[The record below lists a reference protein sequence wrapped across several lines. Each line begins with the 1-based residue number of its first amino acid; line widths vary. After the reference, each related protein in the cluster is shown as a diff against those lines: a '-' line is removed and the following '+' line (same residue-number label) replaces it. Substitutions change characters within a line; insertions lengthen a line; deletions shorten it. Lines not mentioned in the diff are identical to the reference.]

1 MGRQVSPR
9 TRLSRLLRR
18 DAVNHTILPTLPTPP
33 STPQL
38 MPRTRGRAN
47 AAQKKVAAESVSEEP
62 IAQQEEQQ
70 EEAATP
76 VEEEDENELDN
87 QSIEGEVRPLR
98 FNESLTWRAG
108 KPIVVTELLRRLK
121 TLHAELSQLDQED
134 AHRDSLVPVAQEL
147 AHRNLLEHRDR
158 GVKAW
163 SALCIVEMF
172 KLLAPDAPFKATQLS
187 YIFSFIIEQVLPALA
202 NPQDP
207 YNEQHLAIIR
217 SLDEVK
223 SIVLLTDIPNAE
235 ALLYKL
241 FTGAFDIFADTS
253 KKDQAEE
260 LGKNVEHHVTSL
272 LVTVVD
278 ESPSLPND
286 VVDII
291 LAQFLRLD
299 PSTFPLQLNKPA
311 SDSSRPFHLQLPPP
325 AYNMAKNICTL
336 CPDKMSRMVA
346 HYFNSII
353 ADISGEADGP
363 SSRKSTARR
372 RSADDDDEDD
382 DDEDGDA
389 LPTGPTAEE
398 LKSLEK
404 AHRLLRELWRSAAL
418 VIQNIV
424 PQIESEL
431 GAENVDVRL
440 LATETVGDLISG
452 IGAAGLSSAVPL
464 DPAAYPSQSID
475 PPAAYTKAY
484 NFLTTPAAP
493 HAFSSVHAS
502 TYQAF
507 LNRRNDK
514 APQVR
519 SIWVTCAGRILVT
532 SAGGV
537 GLDPHE
543 ESVLLRYVS
552 DMLVDTDERV
562 RLSAVQAIACC
573 DFETI
578 VQRIGSSGS
587 VNTPGSV
594 LSNLADRIKD
604 RKHSVRA
611 EAMSLLGRIW
621 GVAAGAIT
629 EGNERVR
636 TLLGA
641 IPSRIFD
648 AIYINDREITA
659 LVQQVLYDSLLPLNF
674 PPIKDSKSSSNGD
687 SQRVKDSQ
695 VPASQVDKGPNHDA
709 IRAERILV
717 LVRDLEQK
725 AKTVFFTFQSR
736 QTKMAQYLEA
746 FLKRCEDYNGG
757 VNTRNG
763 KEGSGSLSKLIE
775 FFAQERPEPLVSNEH
790 LWKFAKKNE
799 RRWYHLIR
807 FAISPDSDYTKV
819 FKAIKELKRR
829 VGEHP
834 GHSPILT
841 TILPIVYQASVLV
854 YNKSHVPTIVDISRT
869 ESRGLGSPAHEVLK
883 EISTQNPEVFKAHV
897 RSLCATLQEQVPSG
911 DRPTDSGV
919 VETLK
924 ACAGFAQRF
933 PAEIPRDR
941 DFLQAMV
948 QFALHG
954 NPPIAAK
961 HAVSVVVAAD
971 EKKDMYVK
979 DIVTKC
985 VQGFKYGEDGY
996 LSKLAALSQLM
1007 LLSAK
1012 DTEDE
1017 HDDILEIAIEKVLLQ
1032 VRTKASEDDV
1042 AWQEQPDDECEAK
1055 IWALKILAN
1064 RLRSYAMSVPDS
1076 EMEIVVTELALP
1088 VFKLLHRIV
1097 EKNGELSKSQ
1107 EVQTPKP
1114 HRARLRLNA
1123 ALLLLKLC
1131 SAHKRFDALMEP
1143 KNFNRLALI
1152 AQDTLVEVRSAFV
1165 DAVKKYLGQ
1174 GRLPHRFYTL
1184 VFVYAFEPSAVIKT
1198 ATSTWLK
1205 GRAAA
1210 FAKSNETVME
1220 ATFARFLSLLAH
1232 HPDFSLNAEHMQDFV
1247 AYIMFYLKAVA
1258 TPANINLI
1266 YHVAQRMKSIRDG
1279 IDGEKSENLYCLSD
1293 IAQAVIRRYQELQG
1307 WSLSTWTGKLRL
1319 PVGLFASLPNH
1330 AVAQEI
1336 SEKQYAPESLM
1347 ENIEDLVKDSLRTK
1361 KRKSEN
1367 TTNPAKKRARASE
1380 GKSSKATSNKK
1391 VKSVKTPKKRRAS
1404 NATAPASEIRRSSR
1418 KSGAKSYMEE
1428 SDDEEEEE
1436 EEAGDVDE
1444 DDSSEEGSGAED
1456 EEMKDVEERG
1466 KAGAESEEEQHES
1479 VEPEESSPPPPPPP
1493 PAKSRRSARA
1503 GTTSKKATKPAAT
1516 KPAATKPAATKRSA
1530 RKKKRSSG
1538 PASDSE
1544 LSEAPSDMNEE

>member
-1 MGRQVSPR
+1 
-9 TRLSRLLRR
+9 
-18 DAVNHTILPTLPTPP
+18 
-33 STPQL
+33 
-38 MPRTRGRAN
+38 MPRTRNRAS
-47 AAQKKVAAESVSEEP
+47 AAQEKLVVEEP
-62 IAQQEEQQ
+62 VV
-70 EEAATP
+70 EEAPAE
-76 VEEEDENELDN
+76 EEEDEH
-87 QSIEGEVRPLR
+87 QSIEGAPRPLD

-108 KPIVVTELLRRLK
+108 KPIVVAELLRRLR
-121 TLHAELSQLDQED
+121 TLHGELAELDQED

-163 SALCIVEMF
+163 TALCIVEMF
-172 KLLAPDAPFKATQLS
+172 KLLAPDAPFKAAQLNQ
-187 YIFSFIIEQVLPALA
+187 IFSLIITQVLPSLG

-207 YNEQHLAIIR
+207 YNEQHLSIIR

-223 SIVLLTDIPNAE
+223 SIVLLTDIPGADS
-235 ALLYKL
+235 LLYKL

-253 KKDQAEE
+253 KNDKAEE

-299 PSTFPLQLNKPA
+299 PTTFPLQLNK
-311 SDSSRPFHLQLPPP
+311 STRESSRPFHLQLPPP
-325 AYNMAKNICTL
+325 AYNMAKNICSS

-353 ADISGEADGP
+353 ADLSDGLDGS
-363 SSRKSTARR
+363 SSRKSTSRR
-372 RSADDDDEDD
+372 RSGADDEDD
-382 DDEDGDA
+382 EEEDNDRDA
-389 LPTGPTAEE
+389 PPAGPSAEE

-431 GAENVDVRL
+431 GAENTDIRF

-452 IGAAGLSSAVPL
+452 IGAAGPPAPVAL

-475 PPAAYTKAY
+475 PPSAYSKTY

-493 HAFSSVHAS
+493 HAFSFVHSS

-514 APQVR
+514 SPKVR
-519 SIWVTCAGRILVT
+519 SIWVTCVGRILAT

-537 GLDPHE
+537 GLDPKE
-543 ESVLLRYVS
+543 ESAILRYIS
-552 DMLVDTDERV
+552 DMLVDNDEHV
-562 RLSAVQAIACC
+562 RLAAVQAIGRC

-578 VQRIGSSGS
+578 VQRIGASGS
-587 VNTPGSV
+587 VNTPDSV

-636 TLLGA
+636 MLLGA

-659 LVQQVLYDSLLPLNF
+659 LVQQVLYDSLLPLSY
-674 PPIKDSKSSSNGD
+674 PPIKAKSTTNGD

-695 VPASQVDKGPNHDA
+695 VPASQAEKAPSPDA

-757 VNTRNG
+757 VNAKNG
-763 KEGSGSLSKLIE
+763 KEGSGSLAKLIE
-775 FFAQERPEPLVSNEH
+775 FFARERPEPLVANEH
-790 LWKFAKKNE
+790 LWKFAKKHN
-799 RRWYHLIR
+799 RRCYQLIR
-807 FAISPDSDYTKV
+807 FATNPDSEYKKV
-819 FKAIKELKRR
+819 NNAIKELTK
-829 VGEHP
+829 GIE
-834 GHSPILT
+834 SPAILT
-841 TILPIVYQASVLV
+841 TILPIIYQASVLV
-854 YNKSHVPTIVDISRT
+854 YSKSHVPTIVDISRT
-869 ESRGLGSPAHEVLK
+869 EVRGLGSPAHEVLR
-883 EISTQNPEVFKAHV
+883 EISTHNPEVFKAHV
-897 RSLCATLQEQVPSG
+897 RSLCATLQEQVPSK

-933 PAEIPRDR
+933 PAEIPHDR
-941 DFLQAMV
+941 AFLQAMV

-985 VQGFKYGEDGY
+985 VQGFEYGEDGY

-1017 HDDILEIAIEKVLLQ
+1017 HDNIMEIAIQKVLLQ
-1032 VRTKASEDDV
+1032 VRTKAKPDDV
-1042 AWQEQPDDECEAK
+1042 EWQEEPDDECEAK

-1076 EMEIVVTELALP
+1076 EMETVVKEQAVP
-1088 VFKLLHRIV
+1088 VFKLLQRIV
-1097 EKNGELSKSQ
+1097 DKDGELSKTQ
-1107 EVQTPKP
+1107 NETPKP

-1123 ALLLLKLC
+1123 AILLLKLC

-1143 KNFNRLALI
+1143 KQFNRLIVI
-1152 AQDTLVEVRSAFV
+1152 AQDALPEVREAFV
-1165 DAVKKYLGQ
+1165 DAIKKYLGQ

-1184 VFVYAFEPSAVIKT
+1184 VFVYAFEPNGVIKN

-1205 GRAAA
+1205 GRAAT
-1210 FAKSNETVME
+1210 FAKANETVME
-1220 ATFARFLSLLAH
+1220 ATFARFISLLAH
-1232 HPDFSLNAEHMQDFV
+1232 HPDFSTELKDLKDSVDYM
-1247 AYIMFYLKAVA
+1247 MFYLKAVA
-1258 TPANINLI
+1258 TPTNITLI
-1266 YHVAQRMKSIRDG
+1266 YHIAQRMKSVKDG
-1279 IDGEKSENLYCLSD
+1279 IDETKSENLYCLSD

-1307 WSLSTWTGKLRL
+1307 WSLSVWSGKLRL
-1319 PVGLFASLPNH
+1319 PVGLFAALPSH
-1330 AVAQEI
+1330 AIAQQI
-1336 SEKQYAPESLM
+1336 AEKQYAPEELM
-1347 ENIEDLVKDSLRTK
+1347 EQIEDLVRDRLRTK
-1361 KRKSEN
+1361 KRKSEGTN
-1367 TTNPAKKRARASE
+1367 TQAKKRARASE
-1380 GKSSKATSNKK
+1380 GKAAKSTSSKKI
-1391 VKSVKTPKKRRAS
+1391 KSVKTPKKKSS
-1404 NATAPASEIRRSSR
+1404 NAASVPASEIRRSSR
-1418 KSGAKSYMEE
+1418 KSGAKSYLENSDSDEADGPDDAEEDDSDDDE
-1428 SDDEEEEE
+1428 SDAEDQEQDEEMEDAEKQEPEAVVGSEEPEQEAAEPEE
-1436 EEAGDVDE
+1436 EEA
-1444 DDSSEEGSGAED
+1444 
-1456 EEMKDVEERG
+1456 
-1466 KAGAESEEEQHES
+1466 
-1479 VEPEESSPPPPPPP
+1479 VEPEEEPSPVP
-1493 PAKSRRSARA
+1493 
-1503 GTTSKKATKPAAT
+1503 TKKRGGRTAAAT
-1516 KPAATKPAATKRSA
+1516 KAKKAAKPATAPT
-1530 RKKKRSSG
+1530 RSSRRKRNG
-1538 PASDSE
+1538 AAKGSDSE
-1544 LSEAPSDMNEE
+1544 LSDAPSDME

>member
-1 MGRQVSPR
+1 
-9 TRLSRLLRR
+9 
-18 DAVNHTILPTLPTPP
+18 
-33 STPQL
+33 
-38 MPRTRGRAN
+38 MPRTRNRAS
-47 AAQKKVAAESVSEEP
+47 AAQEKLVVEEP
-62 IAQQEEQQ
+62 VV
-70 EEAATP
+70 EEAPAE
-76 VEEEDENELDN
+76 EEEDEH
-87 QSIEGEVRPLR
+87 QSIEGAPRPLD

-108 KPIVVTELLRRLK
+108 KPIVVAELLRRLR
-121 TLHAELSQLDQED
+121 TLHGELAELDQED

-163 SALCIVEMF
+163 TALCIVEMF
-172 KLLAPDAPFKATQLS
+172 KLLAPDAPFKAAQLNQ
-187 YIFSFIIEQVLPALA
+187 IFSLIITQVLPSLG

-207 YNEQHLAIIR
+207 YNEQHLSIIR

-223 SIVLLTDIPNAE
+223 SIVLLTDIPGADS
-235 ALLYKL
+235 LLYKL

-253 KKDQAEE
+253 KNDKAEE

-299 PSTFPLQLNKPA
+299 PTTFPLQLNK
-311 SDSSRPFHLQLPPP
+311 STLESSRPFHLQLPPP
-325 AYNMAKNICTL
+325 AYNMAKNICSS

-353 ADISGEADGP
+353 ADLSDGLDGS
-363 SSRKSTARR
+363 SSRKSTSRR
-372 RSADDDDEDD
+372 RSGADDEDD
-382 DDEDGDA
+382 EEEDNDRDA
-389 LPTGPTAEE
+389 PPAGPSAEE

-431 GAENVDVRL
+431 GAENIDIRF

-452 IGAAGLSSAVPL
+452 IGAAGPPAPVAL

-475 PPAAYTKAY
+475 PPSAYSKTY

-493 HAFSSVHAS
+493 HAFSSVHSS

-514 APQVR
+514 SPKVR
-519 SIWVTCAGRILVT
+519 SIWVTCVGRILAT

-537 GLDPHE
+537 GLDPEE
-543 ESVLLRYVS
+543 ESAILRYIS
-552 DMLVDTDERV
+552 DMLVDNDEHV
-562 RLSAVQAIACC
+562 RLAAVQAIGRC

-578 VQRIGSSGS
+578 VQRIGASGS
-587 VNTPGSV
+587 VNTPDSV

-636 TLLGA
+636 MLLGA

-659 LVQQVLYDSLLPLNF
+659 LVQQVLYDSLLPLSY
-674 PPIKDSKSSSNGD
+674 PPIKAKSTTNGD

-695 VPASQVDKGPNHDA
+695 VPASQAEKAPSPDA
-709 IRAERILV
+709 IRAERVLV

-757 VNTRNG
+757 VNAKNG
-763 KEGSGSLSKLIE
+763 KEGSGSLAKLIE
-775 FFAQERPEPLVSNEH
+775 FFARERPEPLVANEH
-790 LWKFAKKNE
+790 LWKFAKKHD
-799 RRWYHLIR
+799 RRCYQLIR
-807 FAISPDSDYTKV
+807 FATNPDSEYKKV
-819 FKAIKELKRR
+819 NNAIKELTKRI
-829 VGEHP
+829 EDQP
-834 GHSPILT
+834 GHNSVILT
-841 TILPIVYQASVLV
+841 TILPIIYQASVLV
-854 YNKSHVPTIVDISRT
+854 YSKSHVPTIVDISRT
-869 ESRGLGSPAHEVLK
+869 EVRGLGSPAHEVLR
-883 EISTQNPEVFKAHV
+883 EISTHNPEVFKAHV
-897 RSLCATLQEQVPSG
+897 RSLCATLQEQVPSK

-941 DFLQAMV
+941 AFLQAMV

-954 NPPIAAK
+954 NPSIAAK

-985 VQGFKYGEDGY
+985 VQGFEYGKDGY

-1017 HDDILEIAIEKVLLQ
+1017 HDNIMEIAIQKVLLQ
-1032 VRTKASEDDV
+1032 VRTKAKPDDV
-1042 AWQEQPDDECEAK
+1042 EWQEEPDDECEAK

-1076 EMEIVVTELALP
+1076 EMETVVKEQAVP

-1097 EKNGELSKSQ
+1097 DKDGELSKTQ
-1107 EVQTPKP
+1107 NETPKP

-1123 ALLLLKLC
+1123 AILLLKLC

-1143 KNFNRLALI
+1143 KQFNRLIVI
-1152 AQDTLVEVRSAFV
+1152 AQDALPEVREAFV
-1165 DAVKKYLGQ
+1165 DAIKKYLGQ

-1184 VFVYAFEPSAVIKT
+1184 VFVYAFEPNGVIKN

-1205 GRAAA
+1205 GRAAT
-1210 FAKSNETVME
+1210 FAKANETVME
-1220 ATFARFLSLLAH
+1220 ATFARFISLLAH
-1232 HPDFSLNAEHMQDFV
+1232 HPDFSTELKDLKDSVDYM
-1247 AYIMFYLKAVA
+1247 MFYLKAVA
-1258 TPANINLI
+1258 TPINITLI
-1266 YHVAQRMKSIRDG
+1266 YHIAQRMKSVKDG
-1279 IDGEKSENLYCLSD
+1279 IDETKSENLYCLSD

-1307 WSLSTWTGKLRL
+1307 WSLSVWSGKLRL
-1319 PVGLFASLPNH
+1319 PVGLFAALPNH
-1330 AVAQEI
+1330 AIAQQI
-1336 SEKQYAPESLM
+1336 AEKQYAPEELM
-1347 ENIEDLVKDSLRTK
+1347 EQTEDLVRDRLRTK
-1361 KRKSEN
+1361 KRKSESTN
-1367 TTNPAKKRARASE
+1367 TQTKKRARASE
-1380 GKSSKATSNKK
+1380 GKVVKSTSSKKI
-1391 VKSVKTPKKRRAS
+1391 KSVKTPKKKSS
-1404 NATAPASEIRRSSR
+1404 NAASVPASEIRRSSR
-1418 KSGAKSYMEE
+1418 KSGAKSYLENSDSDEADGPDDSDDDE
-1428 SDDEEEEE
+1428 SDAEDQEQDEGMEDAEEQEPEAVAGSEEPEQEAAELEE
-1436 EEAGDVDE
+1436 EEA
-1444 DDSSEEGSGAED
+1444 
-1456 EEMKDVEERG
+1456 
-1466 KAGAESEEEQHES
+1466 
-1479 VEPEESSPPPPPPP
+1479 VEPEEVAEPEEEPSPVP
-1493 PAKSRRSARA
+1493 
-1503 GTTSKKATKPAAT
+1503 TKKRGGRTAAAT
-1516 KPAATKPAATKRSA
+1516 KGKKAAKPATAPT
-1530 RKKKRSSG
+1530 RSSRRKRNG
-1538 PASDSE
+1538 AAKGSDSE
-1544 LSEAPSDMNEE
+1544 LSDAPSDME

>member
-1 MGRQVSPR
+1 
-9 TRLSRLLRR
+9 
-18 DAVNHTILPTLPTPP
+18 
-33 STPQL
+33 
-38 MPRTRGRAN
+38 MPRTRNRAS
-47 AAQKKVAAESVSEEP
+47 AAQEKLVVEEP
-62 IAQQEEQQ
+62 VV
-70 EEAATP
+70 EEAPAE
-76 VEEEDENELDN
+76 EEEDEH
-87 QSIEGEVRPLR
+87 QSIEGAPRPLD

-108 KPIVVTELLRRLK
+108 KPIVVAELLRRLR
-121 TLHAELSQLDQED
+121 TLHGELAELDQED

-163 SALCIVEMF
+163 TALCIVEMF
-172 KLLAPDAPFKATQLS
+172 KLLAPDAPFKAAQLNQ
-187 YIFSFIIEQVLPALA
+187 IFSLIITQVLPSLG

-207 YNEQHLAIIR
+207 YNEQHLSIIR

-223 SIVLLTDIPNAE
+223 SIVLLTDIPGADS
-235 ALLYKL
+235 LLYKL

-253 KKDQAEE
+253 KNDKAEE

-299 PSTFPLQLNKPA
+299 PTTFPLQLNK
-311 SDSSRPFHLQLPPP
+311 STLESSRPFHLQLPPP
-325 AYNMAKNICTL
+325 AYNMAKNICSS

-353 ADISGEADGP
+353 ADLSDGLDG
-363 SSRKSTARR
+363 SISRKSTSRR
-372 RSADDDDEDD
+372 RSGADDEDD
-382 DDEDGDA
+382 EEEDNDRDA
-389 LPTGPTAEE
+389 PPAGPSAEE

-431 GAENVDVRL
+431 GAENIDIRF

-452 IGAAGLSSAVPL
+452 IGAAGPPAPVAL

-475 PPAAYTKAY
+475 PPSAYSKTY

-493 HAFSSVHAS
+493 HAFSSVHSS

-514 APQVR
+514 SPKVR
-519 SIWVTCAGRILVT
+519 SIWVTCAGRILAT

-537 GLDPHE
+537 GLDPKE
-543 ESVLLRYVS
+543 ESAILRYIS
-552 DMLVDTDERV
+552 DMLVDNDEHV
-562 RLSAVQAIACC
+562 RLAAVQAIGRC

-578 VQRIGSSGS
+578 VQRIGASGS
-587 VNTPGSV
+587 VNTPDSV

-636 TLLGA
+636 MLLGA

-659 LVQQVLYDSLLPLNF
+659 LVQQVLYDSLLPLSY
-674 PPIKDSKSSSNGD
+674 PPIKAKSTTNGD

-695 VPASQVDKGPNHDA
+695 VPASQAEKAPSPDA
-709 IRAERILV
+709 IRAERVLV

-757 VNTRNG
+757 VNAKNG
-763 KEGSGSLSKLIE
+763 KEGSGSLAKLIE
-775 FFAQERPEPLVSNEH
+775 FFARERPEPLVANEH
-790 LWKFAKKNE
+790 LWKFAKKHD
-799 RRWYHLIR
+799 RRCYQLIR
-807 FAISPDSDYTKV
+807 FATNPDSEYKKV
-819 FKAIKELKRR
+819 NNAIKELTKRI
-829 VGEHP
+829 EDQP
-834 GHSPILT
+834 GHNSVILT
-841 TILPIVYQASVLV
+841 TILPIIYQASVLV
-854 YNKSHVPTIVDISRT
+854 YSKSHVPTIVDISRT
-869 ESRGLGSPAHEVLK
+869 EVRGLGSPAHEVLR
-883 EISTQNPEVFKAHV
+883 EISTHNPEVFKAHV
-897 RSLCATLQEQVPSG
+897 RSLCATLQEQVPSK

-941 DFLQAMV
+941 AFLQAMV

-954 NPPIAAK
+954 NPSIAAK

-985 VQGFKYGEDGY
+985 VQGFEYGEDGY

-1017 HDDILEIAIEKVLLQ
+1017 HDNIMEIAIQKVLLQ
-1032 VRTKASEDDV
+1032 VRTKAKPDDV
-1042 AWQEQPDDECEAK
+1042 EWQEEPDDECEAK

-1076 EMEIVVTELALP
+1076 EMETVVKEQAVP

-1097 EKNGELSKSQ
+1097 DKDGELSKTQ
-1107 EVQTPKP
+1107 NETPKP

-1123 ALLLLKLC
+1123 AILLLKLC

-1143 KNFNRLALI
+1143 KQFNRLIVI
-1152 AQDTLVEVRSAFV
+1152 AQDALPEVREAFV
-1165 DAVKKYLGQ
+1165 DAIKKYLGQ

-1184 VFVYAFEPSAVIKT
+1184 VFVYAFEPNGVIKN

-1205 GRAAA
+1205 GRAAT
-1210 FAKSNETVME
+1210 FAKANETVME
-1220 ATFARFLSLLAH
+1220 ATFARFISLLAH
-1232 HPDFSLNAEHMQDFV
+1232 HPDFSTELKDLKDSVDYM
-1247 AYIMFYLKAVA
+1247 MFYLKAVA
-1258 TPANINLI
+1258 TPINITLI
-1266 YHVAQRMKSIRDG
+1266 YHIAQRMKSVKDG
-1279 IDGEKSENLYCLSD
+1279 IDETKSENLYCLSD

-1307 WSLSTWTGKLRL
+1307 WSLSVWSGKLRL
-1319 PVGLFASLPNH
+1319 PVGLFAALPNH
-1330 AVAQEI
+1330 AIAQQI
-1336 SEKQYAPESLM
+1336 AEKQYAPEELM
-1347 ENIEDLVKDSLRTK
+1347 EQIEDLVRDRLRTK
-1361 KRKSEN
+1361 KRKSESTN
-1367 TTNPAKKRARASE
+1367 TQAKKRARASE
-1380 GKSSKATSNKK
+1380 GKAVKSTSSKKI
-1391 VKSVKTPKKRRAS
+1391 KSVKTPKKKSS
-1404 NATAPASEIRRSSR
+1404 NAASVPASEIRRSSR
-1418 KSGAKSYMEE
+1418 KSGAKSYLENSDSDEADGPDDAEDDDSDDDE
-1428 SDDEEEEE
+1428 SDAEDQEQDEEMEDAEEQEPEAVVGSEEPEQEAAEPEAAEPEE
-1436 EEAGDVDE
+1436 EEA
-1444 DDSSEEGSGAED
+1444 
-1456 EEMKDVEERG
+1456 
-1466 KAGAESEEEQHES
+1466 
-1479 VEPEESSPPPPPPP
+1479 VEPEEVAEPEEEPSPVP
-1493 PAKSRRSARA
+1493 
-1503 GTTSKKATKPAAT
+1503 TKKRGGRTAAAT
-1516 KPAATKPAATKRSA
+1516 KAKKAAKPATAPT
-1530 RKKKRSSG
+1530 RSSRRKRNG
-1538 PASDSE
+1538 A
-1544 LSEAPSDMNEE
+1544 AKGI

>member
-1 MGRQVSPR
+1 
-9 TRLSRLLRR
+9 
-18 DAVNHTILPTLPTPP
+18 
-33 STPQL
+33 
-38 MPRTRGRAN
+38 MPRTRNRAS
-47 AAQKKVAAESVSEEP
+47 AAQEKLAV
-62 IAQQEEQQ
+62 
-70 EEAATP
+70 EEAVIEEAP
-76 VEEEDENELDN
+76 VEVEDEQDEEEEH
-87 QSIEGEVRPLR
+87 QSIEGAPRPLD

-108 KPIVVTELLRRLK
+108 KPIAVAELLRRLR
-121 TLHAELSQLDQED
+121 TLHGELSQLDQED

-163 SALCIVEMF
+163 TALCIVEMF
-172 KLLAPDAPFKATQLS
+172 KLLAPDAPFKAAQLNQ
-187 YIFSFIIEQVLPALA
+187 IFSLIITQVLPALG

-207 YNEQHLAIIR
+207 YNEQHLSIVR

-223 SIVLLTDIPNAE
+223 SIVLLTDIPGADG
-235 ALLYKL
+235 LLYKL

-253 KKDQAEE
+253 KNDKAEE

-299 PSTFPLQLNKPA
+299 PTTFPLQLNKSA
-311 SDSSRPFHLQLPPP
+311 LESSRPFHLQLPPP
-325 AYNMAKNICTL
+325 AYNMAKNICSS

-353 ADISGEADGP
+353 ADLSDGMDG
-363 SSRKSTARR
+363 STSRKATSRR
-372 RSADDDDEDD
+372 RPNADDEEDEEDD
-382 DDEDGDA
+382 NDRDA
-389 LPTGPTAEE
+389 PPAGPTAEE

-431 GAENVDVRL
+431 AAENVDIRL

-452 IGAAGLSSAVPL
+452 IGAAGPPTPTAL
-464 DPAAYPSQSID
+464 DSAAYPSQSID
-475 PPAAYTKAY
+475 PPSAYSRTY

-502 TYQAF
+502 TYQGF

-514 APQVR
+514 SPRVR
-519 SIWVTCAGRILVT
+519 SVWVTCAGRILST

-537 GLDPHE
+537 GLDPKE
-543 ESVLLRYVS
+543 ESALLRHIS
-552 DMLVDTDERV
+552 DMLVDTDEHV
-562 RLSAVQAIACC
+562 RLAAVQAIGRC

-578 VQRIGSSGS
+578 VQRMGSSGS
-587 VNTPGSV
+587 VTTPDSV

-636 TLLGA
+636 MLLGA

-659 LVQQVLYDSLLPLNF
+659 LVQQVLYDSLLPLSY
-674 PPIKDSKSSSNGD
+674 PPIKAKPASNGD

-695 VPASQVDKGPNHDA
+695 VPASQVEKAPSPDA

-757 VNTRNG
+757 VSAKNG

-775 FFAQERPEPLVSNEH
+775 FFARERPEPLVANEH
-790 LWKFAKKNE
+790 LWKFAKKHD
-799 RRWYHLIR
+799 RRCYQLIR
-807 FAISPDSDYTKV
+807 FAVNPDSEYKKV
-819 FKAIKELKRR
+819 HNAIKELSKRI
-829 VGEHP
+829 EDSP
-834 GHSPILT
+834 GHTSAVLT
-841 TILPIVYQASVLV
+841 TLLPIIYQASVLV

-869 ESRGLGSPAHEVLK
+869 EIRGLGTPAHEVLR
-883 EISTQNPEVFKAHV
+883 EISAHNPEVFKAHV
-897 RSLCATLQEQVPSG
+897 RSLCATLQEQVPSK

-941 DFLQAMV
+941 AFLQAMV

-985 VQGFKYGEDGY
+985 VQGFEYGEDGY

-1017 HDDILEIAIEKVLLQ
+1017 HDNILEIAIQKVLLQ
-1032 VRTKASEDDV
+1032 VRTQAKSDDV
-1042 AWQEQPDDECEAK
+1042 EWQEEPDDECEAK

-1064 RLRSYAMSVPDS
+1064 RLRSYAMSVPDT
-1076 EMEIVVTELALP
+1076 EMESVVTELALP

-1097 EKNGELSKSQ
+1097 DKDGELSKTQ
-1107 EVQTPKP
+1107 GETPKP

-1123 ALLLLKLC
+1123 AVLLLKLC
-1131 SAHKRFDALMEP
+1131 SAHKRFDTLMEP
-1143 KNFNRLALI
+1143 KNFNRLIVI
-1152 AQDTLVEVRSAFV
+1152 AQDPLPEVRSAFV
-1165 DAVKKYLGQ
+1165 DAMKKYLGQ

-1184 VFVYAFEPSAVIKT
+1184 VFVYAFEPNGVIKNP
-1198 ATSTWLK
+1198 ASTWLK

-1220 ATFARFLSLLAH
+1220 ATFARFISLLAH
-1232 HPDFSLNAEHMQDFV
+1232 HPDFSTDAEGLRDFV
-1247 AYIMFYLKAVA
+1247 DYMMFYLKAVA
-1258 TPANINLI
+1258 TPANITLI
-1266 YHVAQRMKSIRDG
+1266 YHVAQRMKSVRDG
-1279 IDGEKSENLYCLSD
+1279 IDESKSENLYCLSD
-1293 IAQAVIRRYQELQG
+1293 IAQAVIHRYQELQG
-1307 WSLSTWTGKLRL
+1307 WSLSVWSGKLRL
-1319 PVGLFASLPNH
+1319 PIGLFASLPNH
-1330 AVAQEI
+1330 TVAQEI
-1336 SEKQYAPESLM
+1336 SEKQYAPEALM
-1347 ENIEDLVKDSLRTK
+1347 EQIEDLVRDRLRTK

-1367 TTNPAKKRARASE
+1367 TSTQAKKRARASE
-1380 GKSSKATSNKK
+1380 GKAAKPASSKKI
-1391 VKSVKTPKKRRAS
+1391 KSVKTPKKRRAS
-1404 NATAPASEIRRSSR
+1404 NATASAPASEIRRSSR
-1418 KSGAKSYMEE
+1418 KSGTKSYMEE
-1428 SDDEEEEE
+1428 SDSDGVDGNDDDADEDESNDEESDVEDHEMEDTEEQESEQAQARSEDAEPEVEAEEE
-1436 EEAGDVDE
+1436 V
-1444 DDSSEEGSGAED
+1444 
-1456 EEMKDVEERG
+1456 
-1466 KAGAESEEEQHES
+1466 
-1479 VEPEESSPPPPPPP
+1479 VEPEQEPEEEPEAPAPP
-1493 PAKSRRSARA
+1493 KSRRSGRA
-1503 GTTSKKATKPAAT
+1503 APKGKKAVQPAAT
-1516 KPAATKPAATKRSA
+1516 P
-1530 RKKKRSSG
+1530 KRSSRRKKNG
-1538 PASDSE
+1538 AASGSE
-1544 LSEAPSDMNEE
+1544 LSEAPSDME

>member
-1 MGRQVSPR
+1 
-9 TRLSRLLRR
+9 
-18 DAVNHTILPTLPTPP
+18 
-33 STPQL
+33 
-38 MPRTRGRAN
+38 MPRTRNRAS
-47 AAQKKVAAESVSEEP
+47 AAQDKVVVEEP
-62 IAQQEEQQ
+62 VVEEAPAEQEE
-70 EEAATP
+70 
-76 VEEEDENELDN
+76 EEEH
-87 QSIEGEVRPLR
+87 QSIEGAPRPLD

-108 KPIVVTELLRRLK
+108 KPIAVAELLRRLR
-121 TLHAELSQLDQED
+121 TLHTELSQLDQED

-172 KLLAPDAPFKATQLS
+172 KLLAPDAPFKAAQLNQ
-187 YIFSFIIEQVLPALA
+187 IFSLIITQVLPALG

-207 YNEQHLAIIR
+207 YNEQHLSIVR

-223 SIVLLTDIPNAE
+223 SIVLLTDIPGADG
-235 ALLYKL
+235 LLYKL

-253 KKDQAEE
+253 KNDRAEE

-299 PSTFPLQLNKPA
+299 PTTFPLQLNKA
-311 SDSSRPFHLQLPPP
+311 ALESSRPFHLQLPPP
-325 AYNMAKNICTL
+325 AYNMAKNICSS

-353 ADISGEADGP
+353 ADLSDGIDGS
-363 SSRKSTARR
+363 SSRKSTSRR
-372 RSADDDDEDD
+372 RPGADDEDEEED
-382 DDEDGDA
+382 DDNRDA
-389 LPTGPTAEE
+389 LPAGPSAEE

-431 GAENVDVRL
+431 GAENVDIRL

-452 IGAAGLSSAVPL
+452 IGAAGPPTPVAL

-475 PPAAYTKAY
+475 PPSAYSRTY

-502 TYQAF
+502 TYQGF

-514 APQVR
+514 SPRVR
-519 SIWVTCAGRILVT
+519 SIWVTCAGRILAT

-537 GLDPHE
+537 GLDPNE
-543 ESVLLRYVS
+543 ESALLRYIS
-552 DMLVDTDERV
+552 DMLVDTDEHV
-562 RLSAVQAIACC
+562 RLAAIQAIGRC

-587 VNTPGSV
+587 VTTPDSV

-629 EGNERVR
+629 EGNDRVR
-636 TLLGA
+636 MLLGA

-659 LVQQVLYDSLLPLNF
+659 LVQQVLYDSLLPLSY
-674 PPIKDSKSSSNGD
+674 PPIKAKPTSNGD
-687 SQRVKDSQ
+687 SQRVRDSQ
-695 VPASQVDKGPNHDA
+695 IPASQVEKTPNPDA

-725 AKTVFFTFQSR
+725 AKTVFFTFQAR
-736 QTKMAQYLEA
+736 QSKRAQYLEA

-757 VNTRNG
+757 VNAKNG

-775 FFAQERPEPLVSNEH
+775 FFARERPEPLVANEH
-790 LWKFAKKNE
+790 LWKFAKKHD
-799 RRWYHLIR
+799 RRCYQLIR
-807 FAISPDSDYTKV
+807 FAVNPDTEYRKV
-819 FKAIKELKRR
+819 VNAIKELKKR
-829 VGEHP
+829 VEEQT
-834 GHSPILT
+834 GHLPAILT
-841 TILPIVYQASVLV
+841 TILPIIHQASVLV
-854 YNKSHVPTIVDISRT
+854 YSKSHVPTIVDISRT
-869 ESRGLGSPAHEVLK
+869 EDKGLGSSAHEVLR
-883 EISTQNPEVFKAHV
+883 EISTHNPEVFKAHV
-897 RSLCATLQEQVPSG
+897 RSLCATLQEQVPSK

-933 PAEIPRDR
+933 PQEIPRER
-941 DFLQAMV
+941 AFLQAMV

-961 HAVSVVVAAD
+961 HAVSVIVAAD

-985 VQGFKYGEDGY
+985 VQGFEYGEDGY

-1017 HDDILEIAIEKVLLQ
+1017 HDNILEIAIQKVLLQ
-1032 VRTKASEDDV
+1032 VRTKANSDDV
-1042 AWQEQPDDECEAK
+1042 EWQEEPDDECEAK
-1055 IWALKILAN
+1055 IWALKILVN
-1064 RLRSYAMSVPDS
+1064 RLRSFAMSIPDA
-1076 EMEIVVTELALP
+1076 EMESVVTEHALP
-1088 VFKLLHRIV
+1088 VFKLLHRIID
-1097 EKNGELSKSQ
+1097 KDGELSKTQ
-1107 EVQTPKP
+1107 DETPKP
-1114 HRARLRLNA
+1114 HRARLRLTA
-1123 ALLLLKLC
+1123 AVLLLKLC
-1131 SAHKRFDALMEP
+1131 SAHKRFDALLEP
-1143 KNFNRLALI
+1143 KNFNRLIVI
-1152 AQDTLVEVRSAFV
+1152 AQDPLPEVRSAFV
-1165 DAVKKYLGQ
+1165 DAIKKYLGQ

-1184 VFVYAFEPSAVIKT
+1184 VFVYAFEPNAPIKN
-1198 ATSTWLK
+1198 AASTWLK

-1220 ATFARFLSLLAH
+1220 TSFARFISVLAH
-1232 HPDFSLNAEHMQDFV
+1232 HPDFSTEADNLQDFV
-1247 AYIMFYLKAVA
+1247 DYMMFYLKAVA
-1258 TPANINLI
+1258 TPANITLI
-1266 YHVAQRMKSIRDG
+1266 YHVAQRMKSVRDG
-1279 IDGEKSENLYCLSD
+1279 IDENKSDNLYCLSD

-1307 WSLSTWTGKLRL
+1307 WSLPVWSGKARL
-1319 PVGLFASLPNH
+1319 PAGLFASLPNH

-1336 SEKQYAPESLM
+1336 ADKQYVPEALM
-1347 ENIEDLVKDSLRTK
+1347 DKMEDLVRDRLRTK
-1361 KRKSEN
+1361 KRKSESTN
-1367 TTNPAKKRARASE
+1367 TQAKKRARASE
-1380 GKSSKATSNKK
+1380 GKSSKATASKK
-1391 VKSVKTPKKRRAS
+1391 AKSVKTPKKRRAS
-1404 NATAPASEIRRSSR
+1404 NAAASAPASEIRRSSR
-1418 KSGAKSYMEE
+1418 KSGAKSYLEQ
-1428 SDDEEEEE
+1428 SDSDEE
-1436 EEAGDVDE
+1436 ADGLDDADE
-1444 DDSSEEGSGAED
+1444 DDSNDEESDAED
-1456 EEMKDVEERG
+1456 QEMDD
-1466 KAGAESEEEQHES
+1466 AEEQEAEQPEEAEAENDEGQEAT
-1479 VEPEESSPPPPPPP
+1479 EPEEPEEEAEA
-1493 PAKSRRSARA
+1493 PAPAPVPQSRRSGRA
-1503 GTTSKKATKPAAT
+1503 APKGKKAAVAAA
-1516 KPAATKPAATKRSA
+1516 P
-1530 RKKKRSSG
+1530 KRSSRRKKNG
-1538 PASDSE
+1538 AASDSE
-1544 LSEAPSDMNEE
+1544 LSDAPSDME

>member
-1 MGRQVSPR
+1 
-9 TRLSRLLRR
+9 
-18 DAVNHTILPTLPTPP
+18 
-33 STPQL
+33 
-38 MPRTRGRAN
+38 MPRTRNRAS
-47 AAQKKVAAESVSEEP
+47 AAQEKVVVEEP
-62 IAQQEEQQ
+62 VVEEAPAEEEQEE
-70 EEAATP
+70 
-76 VEEEDENELDN
+76 EEEH
-87 QSIEGEVRPLR
+87 QSIEGGSRPLD

-108 KPIVVTELLRRLK
+108 KPIAVAELLRRLRS
-121 TLHAELSQLDQED
+121 LHTELSQLDQED
-134 AHRDSLVPVAQEL
+134 ADRDSLVPVAQEL

-172 KLLAPDAPFKATQLS
+172 KLLAPDAPFKAAQLNQ
-187 YIFSFIIEQVLPALA
+187 IFSLIITQVLPALG

-207 YNEQHLAIIR
+207 YNEQHLSIVR

-223 SIVLLTDIPNAE
+223 SIVLLTDIPGADG
-235 ALLYKL
+235 LLYKL

-253 KKDQAEE
+253 KNDKAEE

-299 PSTFPLQLNKPA
+299 PTTFPLQLNKA
-311 SDSSRPFHLQLPPP
+311 ALESSRPFHLQLPPP
-325 AYNMAKNICTL
+325 AYNMAKNICSS

-353 ADISGEADGP
+353 ADLSDGLDG
-363 SSRKSTARR
+363 SNSRKSASRR
-372 RSADDDDEDD
+372 RAGADDDEDEED
-382 DDEDGDA
+382 DNDRNA
-389 LPTGPTAEE
+389 PPAGPSVEE

-431 GAENVDVRL
+431 AAENVDIRL

-452 IGAAGLSSAVPL
+452 IGAAGPPTPVAL

-475 PPAAYTKAY
+475 PPSAYTRTY

-502 TYQAF
+502 TYQGF

-514 APQVR
+514 SPRVR
-519 SIWVTCAGRILVT
+519 SIWVTCAGRILST

-537 GLDPHE
+537 GLDPKE
-543 ESVLLRYVS
+543 ESALLRYIS
-552 DMLVDTDERV
+552 DMLVDTDEHV
-562 RLSAVQAIACC
+562 RLAAVQAIGRC

-587 VNTPGSV
+587 VTTPDSV

-636 TLLGA
+636 MLLGA

-659 LVQQVLYDSLLPLNF
+659 LVQQVLYDSLLPLSY
-674 PPIKDSKSSSNGD
+674 PPIKAKPAANGD
-687 SQRVKDSQ
+687 SQPVKDSQ
-695 VPASQVDKGPNHDA
+695 IPASQVTKVPSPDA

-717 LVRDLEQK
+717 LVRDLEHK
-725 AKTVFFTFQSR
+725 SKTVFFTFQAR

-757 VNTRNG
+757 VNAKNG

-775 FFAQERPEPLVSNEH
+775 FFARERPEPLVANEH
-790 LWKFAKKNE
+790 LWKFAKKHD
-799 RRWYHLIR
+799 RRCYQLIR
-807 FAISPDSDYTKV
+807 FAVNPDSEYKKV
-819 FKAIKELKRR
+819 VNAIKELTKR
-829 VGEHP
+829 VEEQP
-834 GHSPILT
+834 GHTPAILT
-841 TILPIVYQASVLV
+841 TILPIIYQASVLV
-854 YNKSHVPTIVDISRT
+854 YSKSHVPTIVDISRT
-869 ESRGLGSPAHEVLK
+869 EDKGLGPPAHEVLR
-883 EISTQNPEVFKAHV
+883 EISTHNPEVFKAHV
-897 RSLCATLQEQVPSG
+897 RSLCTTLQEQVHSK
-911 DRPTDSGV
+911 DKPTESGV

-933 PAEIPRDR
+933 PLEIPRER
-941 DFLQAMV
+941 AFLQAMV
-948 QFALHG
+948 QFALNG
-954 NPPIAAK
+954 NPSIAAK
-961 HAVSVVVAAD
+961 HAVSVIVAAD

-985 VQGFKYGEDGY
+985 VQGFEYGEDGY

-1017 HDDILEIAIEKVLLQ
+1017 HDNILEIAIQKVLLQ
-1032 VRTKASEDDV
+1032 VRTEAKPDDLD
-1042 AWQEQPDDECEAK
+1042 WQEQPDDECEAK

-1076 EMEIVVTELALP
+1076 EMESVVQELAEP

-1097 EKNGELSKSQ
+1097 DKDGELSKSQ
-1107 EVQTPKP
+1107 SQTPKP

-1123 ALLLLKLC
+1123 AILILKLC
-1131 SAHKRFDALMEP
+1131 SAHKRFDALVEP
-1143 KNFNRLALI
+1143 KNFNRLIVI
-1152 AQDTLVEVRSAFV
+1152 AQDPLPEVRSAFV
-1165 DAVKKYLGQ
+1165 DAIKKYLGQ
-1174 GRLPHRFYTL
+1174 GRLPHRYYSL
-1184 VFVYAFEPSAVIKT
+1184 VFMYAFEPIPSIKNP
-1198 ATSTWLK
+1198 AFTWLK

-1210 FAKSNETVME
+1210 FARSNETVME
-1220 ATFARFLSLLAH
+1220 TTFARFISLLAH
-1232 HPDFSLNAEHMQDFV
+1232 HPDFSMDAENLQDFID
-1247 AYIMFYLKAVA
+1247 YLMFYLKAVA
-1258 TPANINLI
+1258 TPANIPLI
-1266 YHVAQRMKSIRDG
+1266 YHIAQKMKSVRDG
-1279 IDGEKSENLYCLSD
+1279 IDEEKSDNLYCLSD
-1293 IAQAVIRRYQELQG
+1293 MAQAVIHRYQELQG
-1307 WSLSTWTGKLRL
+1307 WTLSVWSGKIRL
-1319 PVGLFASLPNH
+1319 PAVLFSGLPGH
-1330 AVAQEI
+1330 TVAQEI
-1336 SEKQYAPESLM
+1336 ADKQYVPEKLM
-1347 ENIEDLVKDSLRTK
+1347 EQIEDLVRDRLRTK
-1361 KRKSEN
+1361 KRKSE
-1367 TTNPAKKRARASE
+1367 TTNTQARKRARASE
-1380 GKSSKATSNKK
+1380 GKSSKATAKK

-1404 NATAPASEIRRSSR
+1404 NATASVPASEIRRSSR
-1418 KSGAKSYMEE
+1418 KSGAKIYLEE
-1428 SDDEEEEE
+1428 SGSDEEEAEE
-1436 EEAGDVDE
+1436 LDEADE
-1444 DDSSEEGSGAED
+1444 DDSNDEESEAED
-1456 EEMKDVEERG
+1456 QEMDDVEEQEPEQA
-1466 KAGAESEEEQHES
+1466 KAGSEEPEQET
-1479 VEPEESSPPPPPPP
+1479 VEPEEVEEEPEEEAVEAPAPPQ
-1493 PAKSRRSARA
+1493 SRRSGRA
-1503 GTTSKKATKPAAT
+1503 APNGKKPAPAAPKGKKAAPAA
-1516 KPAATKPAATKRSA
+1516 ATP
-1530 RKKKRSSG
+1530 KRSSRRKKNG
-1538 PASDSE
+1538 AASDSE
-1544 LSEAPSDMNEE
+1544 LSAAPSDME

>member
-1 MGRQVSPR
+1 
-9 TRLSRLLRR
+9 
-18 DAVNHTILPTLPTPP
+18 
-33 STPQL
+33 
-38 MPRTRGRAN
+38 MPRTRNRAS
-47 AAQKKVAAESVSEEP
+47 AAQEKLVVEEP
-62 IAQQEEQQ
+62 VVEEVPA
-70 EEAATP
+70 E
-76 VEEEDENELDN
+76 EEEDEH
-87 QSIEGEVRPLR
+87 QSIEGAPRPLD

-108 KPIVVTELLRRLK
+108 KPIVVAELLRRLR
-121 TLHAELSQLDQED
+121 TLHGELAELDQED

-163 SALCIVEMF
+163 TALCIVEMF
-172 KLLAPDAPFKATQLS
+172 KLLAPDAPFKAAQLNQ
-187 YIFSFIIEQVLPALA
+187 IFSLIITQVLPSLG

-207 YNEQHLAIIR
+207 YNEQHLSIIR

-223 SIVLLTDIPNAE
+223 SIVLLTDIPGADS
-235 ALLYKL
+235 LLYKL

-253 KKDQAEE
+253 KNDKAEE

-299 PSTFPLQLNKPA
+299 PTTFPLQLNK
-311 SDSSRPFHLQLPPP
+311 STRESSRPFHLQLPPP
-325 AYNMAKNICTL
+325 AYNMAKNICSS

-353 ADISGEADGP
+353 ADLSDGLDGS
-363 SSRKSTARR
+363 SSRKSTSRR
-372 RSADDDDEDD
+372 RSGADDEDD
-382 DDEDGDA
+382 GEEDNDRDA
-389 LPTGPTAEE
+389 PPAGPSAEE

-431 GAENVDVRL
+431 GAENIDIRF

-452 IGAAGLSSAVPL
+452 IGAAGPPAPVAL

-475 PPAAYTKAY
+475 PPSAYSKTY

-493 HAFSSVHAS
+493 HAFSSVHSS

-514 APQVR
+514 SPKVR
-519 SIWVTCAGRILVT
+519 SIWVTCVGRILAT

-537 GLDPHE
+537 GLDPKE
-543 ESVLLRYVS
+543 ESAILRYIS
-552 DMLVDTDERV
+552 DMLVDNDEHV
-562 RLSAVQAIACC
+562 RLAAVQAIGRC

-578 VQRIGSSGS
+578 VQRIGASGS
-587 VNTPGSV
+587 VNTPDSV

-636 TLLGA
+636 MLLGA

-659 LVQQVLYDSLLPLNF
+659 LVQQVLYDSLLPLSY
-674 PPIKDSKSSSNGD
+674 PPIKAKSTTNGD

-695 VPASQVDKGPNHDA
+695 VPASQAEKAPSPDA

-757 VNTRNG
+757 VNAKNG
-763 KEGSGSLSKLIE
+763 KEGSGSLAKLIE
-775 FFAQERPEPLVSNEH
+775 FFARERPEPLVANEH
-790 LWKFAKKNE
+790 LWKFAKKHN
-799 RRWYHLIR
+799 RRCYQLIR
-807 FAISPDSDYTKV
+807 FATNPDSEYKKV
-819 FKAIKELKRR
+819 NNAIKELTK
-829 VGEHP
+829 GIE
-834 GHSPILT
+834 SPAILT
-841 TILPIVYQASVLV
+841 TILPIIYQASVLV

-869 ESRGLGSPAHEVLK
+869 EVRGLGSPAHEVLR
-883 EISTQNPEVFKAHV
+883 EISTHNPEVFKAHV
-897 RSLCATLQEQVPSG
+897 RSLCATLQEQVPSK

-941 DFLQAMV
+941 AFLQAMV

-985 VQGFKYGEDGY
+985 VQGFEYGEDGY

-1017 HDDILEIAIEKVLLQ
+1017 HDNIMEIAIQKVLLQ
-1032 VRTKASEDDV
+1032 VRTKAKPDDV
-1042 AWQEQPDDECEAK
+1042 EWQEEPDDECEAK

-1076 EMEIVVTELALP
+1076 EMETVVKEQAVP
-1088 VFKLLHRIV
+1088 VFKLLQRIV
-1097 EKNGELSKSQ
+1097 DKDGELSKTQ
-1107 EVQTPKP
+1107 NETPKP

-1123 ALLLLKLC
+1123 AILLLKLC

-1143 KNFNRLALI
+1143 KQFNRLI
-1152 AQDTLVEVRSAFV
+1152 
-1165 DAVKKYLGQ
+1165 
-1174 GRLPHRFYTL
+1174 
-1184 VFVYAFEPSAVIKT
+1184 VI
-1198 ATSTWLK
+1198 
-1205 GRAAA
+1205 
-1210 FAKSNETVME
+1210 
-1220 ATFARFLSLLAH
+1220 
-1232 HPDFSLNAEHMQDFV
+1232 
-1247 AYIMFYLKAVA
+1247 
-1258 TPANINLI
+1258 
-1266 YHVAQRMKSIRDG
+1266 
-1279 IDGEKSENLYCLSD
+1279 
-1293 IAQAVIRRYQELQG
+1293 
-1307 WSLSTWTGKLRL
+1307 
-1319 PVGLFASLPNH
+1319 
-1330 AVAQEI
+1330 
-1336 SEKQYAPESLM
+1336 
-1347 ENIEDLVKDSLRTK
+1347 
-1361 KRKSEN
+1361 
-1367 TTNPAKKRARASE
+1367 TNPL
-1380 GKSSKATSNKK
+1380 
-1391 VKSVKTPKKRRAS
+1391 PL
-1404 NATAPASEIRRSSR
+1404 
-1418 KSGAKSYMEE
+1418 
-1428 SDDEEEEE
+1428 
-1436 EEAGDVDE
+1436 
-1444 DDSSEEGSGAED
+1444 
-1456 EEMKDVEERG
+1456 
-1466 KAGAESEEEQHES
+1466 
-1479 VEPEESSPPPPPPP
+1479 ESSPTYH
-1493 PAKSRRSARA
+1493 SAIHSASSTLGLRLGSTHFLNA
-1503 GTTSKKATKPAAT
+1503 QAAAEAYETKGTCDLLPDSYDDY
-1516 KPAATKPAATKRSA
+1516 
-1530 RKKKRSSG
+1530 
-1538 PASDSE
+1538 ASDHLFVAINYNHCDIYEE
-1544 LSEAPSDMNEE
+1544 LRTVHDTTLGSGSDIPRAERHDAIKAALGDIVKPPYVHGTSTYKAIRDIVLLGESTNNEVLHVVLEEVLSRPFINLNIGASKERLKMVNPLFAASRGAAKACLNCKFAKNHNGMYGST

>member
-1 MGRQVSPR
+1 
-9 TRLSRLLRR
+9 
-18 DAVNHTILPTLPTPP
+18 
-33 STPQL
+33 
-38 MPRTRGRAN
+38 MPRTRNRAS
-47 AAQKKVAAESVSEEP
+47 AAQEKAAVEEP
-62 IAQQEEQQ
+62 VVEEAPAEEEQQ
-70 EEAATP
+70 EE
-76 VEEEDENELDN
+76 EEEH
-87 QSIEGEVRPLR
+87 QSIEGASKPLD

-108 KPIVVTELLRRLK
+108 KPIAVAELLRRLRI
-121 TLHAELSQLDQED
+121 LHTELSQLDQED

-163 SALCIVEMF
+163 AALCIVEMF
-172 KLLAPDAPFKATQLS
+172 KLLAPDAPFKAAQLNQ
-187 YIFSFIIEQVLPALA
+187 IFSLIITQVLPALG

-207 YNEQHLAIIR
+207 YNEQHLSIVR

-223 SIVLLTDIPNAE
+223 SIVLLTDIPGADG
-235 ALLYKL
+235 LLYKL

-253 KKDQAEE
+253 KNDKAEE

-299 PSTFPLQLNKPA
+299 PTIFPLQLNKA
-311 SDSSRPFHLQLPPP
+311 ALESSRPFHLQLPPP
-325 AYNMAKNICTL
+325 AYNMAKNICSS

-353 ADISGEADGP
+353 ADLSDGLDG
-363 SSRKSTARR
+363 SNLRKSMSRR
-372 RSADDDDEDD
+372 RAGADDEDD
-382 DDEDGDA
+382 EEDDNDRDA
-389 LPTGPTAEE
+389 PPAGPSAEE

-431 GAENVDVRL
+431 AAENVDIRL

-452 IGAAGLSSAVPL
+452 IGAAGPPTPVAL

-475 PPAAYTKAY
+475 PPSAYSRTY

-502 TYQAF
+502 TYQGF

-514 APQVR
+514 SPRVR
-519 SIWVTCAGRILVT
+519 SIWVTCAGRILST

-537 GLDPHE
+537 GLDPKE
-543 ESVLLRYVS
+543 ESALLRYIS
-552 DMLVDTDERV
+552 DMLVDTDEHV
-562 RLSAVQAIACC
+562 RLAAVQAIGRC

-578 VQRIGSSGS
+578 VQRMGSSGS
-587 VNTPGSV
+587 VTTPDSV

-636 TLLGA
+636 MLLGA

-659 LVQQVLYDSLLPLNF
+659 LVQQVLYDSLLPLSY
-674 PPIKDSKSSSNGD
+674 PPIKAKPASNGD

-695 VPASQVDKGPNHDA
+695 VSASQVTKVPSPDA

-725 AKTVFFTFQSR
+725 SKTVFFTFQAR

-746 FLKRCEDYNGG
+746 LLKRCEDYNGG
-757 VNTRNG
+757 INAKNG
-763 KEGSGSLSKLIE
+763 KEGSSSLSKLIE
-775 FFAQERPEPLVSNEH
+775 FFARERPEPLVANEH
-790 LWKFAKKNE
+790 LWKFAKKHD
-799 RRWYHLIR
+799 RRCYQLIR
-807 FAISPDSDYTKV
+807 FAINPDSDYKKV
-819 FKAIKELKRR
+819 VNAIKELTKR
-829 VGEHP
+829 VEEQT
-834 GHSPILT
+834 GHTPAILT
-841 TILPIVYQASVLV
+841 TILPIIYQASVLV
-854 YNKSHVPTIVDISRT
+854 YSKSHVPTVVDVSRT
-869 ESRGLGSPAHEVLK
+869 EDKGLGPAAHEVLR
-883 EISTQNPEVFKAHV
+883 EISTHNPEVFKAHV
-897 RSLCATLQEQVPSG
+897 RSLCATLQEQVPSK

-933 PAEIPRDR
+933 PLEIPRER
-941 DFLQAMV
+941 AFLQAMV
-948 QFALHG
+948 QFALLG
-954 NPPIAAK
+954 NPSIAAK
-961 HAVSVVVAAD
+961 HAVSVIVAAD

-979 DIVTKC
+979 DIITKC
-985 VQGFKYGEDGY
+985 VQGFEYGEDGY

-1017 HDDILEIAIEKVLLQ
+1017 HDNILEIAIQKVLLQ
-1032 VRTKASEDDV
+1032 VRTKAKPDDPD
-1042 AWQEQPDDECEAK
+1042 WQEEPDDECEAK

-1076 EMEIVVTELALP
+1076 EMESVVTELALP
-1088 VFKLLHRIV
+1088 VFKLLHRIID
-1097 EKNGELSKSQ
+1097 KDGELSKTQ
-1107 EVQTPKP
+1107 GETPKP

-1123 ALLLLKLC
+1123 AILLLKLC

-1143 KNFNRLALI
+1143 KNFNRLIVI
-1152 AQDTLVEVRSAFV
+1152 AQDPLPEVRSAFV
-1165 DAVKKYLGQ
+1165 DAIKKYLGQ
-1174 GRLPHRFYTL
+1174 GRLPSRFYTL
-1184 VFVYAFEPSAVIKT
+1184 VFVYAFEPIAHIKN
-1198 ATSTWLK
+1198 AASTWLK

-1220 ATFARFLSLLAH
+1220 TTFARFLSLLAH
-1232 HPDFSLNAEHMQDFV
+1232 HPDFSTDAENLQDFID
-1247 AYIMFYLKAVA
+1247 YMIFYLKAVA
-1258 TPANINLI
+1258 TPANITLI
-1266 YHVAQRMKSIRDG
+1266 YHIAQKMKAVRDG
-1279 IDGEKSENLYCLSD
+1279 IDEKKSDNLYCLSD
-1293 IAQAVIRRYQELQG
+1293 MAQAVIHRYQELQG
-1307 WSLSTWTGKLRL
+1307 WTLSVWSGKVRL
-1319 PVGLFASLPNH
+1319 PVGLFAGLTGH
-1330 AVAQEI
+1330 TVAQAI
-1336 SEKQYAPESLM
+1336 ADKQYVPEKLLDQ
-1347 ENIEDLVKDSLRTK
+1347 IEDLVRDRLRTK
-1361 KRKSEN
+1361 KRKSE
-1367 TTNPAKKRARASE
+1367 TTNTQAKKRARASE
-1380 GKSSKATSNKK
+1380 GKSSKATAKK

-1404 NATAPASEIRRSSR
+1404 NAAASVPASEIRRSSR
-1418 KSGAKSYMEE
+1418 KSEAKIYLEHSDSDEDVEE
-1428 SDDEEEEE
+1428 IDD
-1436 EEAGDVDE
+1436 ADE
-1444 DDSSEEGSGAED
+1444 DDSNDELSDAEDQEMDDVEIQEPEQAQAGSEEP
-1456 EEMKDVEERG
+1456 
-1466 KAGAESEEEQHES
+1466 EQEA
-1479 VEPEESSPPPPPPP
+1479 VEPEEAEETEEEKVEAPAPPQ
-1493 PAKSRRSARA
+1493 SRRSGRA
-1503 GTTSKKATKPAAT
+1503 TPKGKKKAAPAAA
-1516 KPAATKPAATKRSA
+1516 P
-1530 RKKKRSSG
+1530 KRSSRRKKNG
-1538 PASDSE
+1538 AASDSE
-1544 LSEAPSDMNEE
+1544 LSAAPSDME

>member
-1 MGRQVSPR
+1 
-9 TRLSRLLRR
+9 
-18 DAVNHTILPTLPTPP
+18 
-33 STPQL
+33 
-38 MPRTRGRAN
+38 MPRTRNRAS
-47 AAQKKVAAESVSEEP
+47 AAQETVVVEEP
-62 IAQQEEQQ
+62 VVEEALAEQEQDQEE
-70 EEAATP
+70 EH
-76 VEEEDENELDN
+76 
-87 QSIEGEVRPLR
+87 QSIEGGPRPLD

-108 KPIVVTELLRRLK
+108 KPIAVAELLRRLR
-121 TLHAELSQLDQED
+121 TLHTELSQLDQED

-163 SALCIVEMF
+163 TALCIVEMF
-172 KLLAPDAPFKATQLS
+172 KLLAPDAPFKAAQLNQ
-187 YIFSFIIEQVLPALA
+187 IFSLIITQVLPALG

-207 YNEQHLAIIR
+207 YNEQHLSIIR

-223 SIVLLTDIPNAE
+223 SIVLLTDIPGADG
-235 ALLYKL
+235 LLYKL

-253 KKDQAEE
+253 KNDKAEE

-299 PSTFPLQLNKPA
+299 PTTFPLQLNKSA
-311 SDSSRPFHLQLPPP
+311 LESSRPFHLQLPPP
-325 AYNMAKNICTL
+325 AYNMAKNICSS

-353 ADISGEADGP
+353 ADLSDGIDGS
-363 SSRKSTARR
+363 SSRKSTSRR
-372 RSADDDDEDD
+372 RPGADDEDEEE
-382 DDEDGDA
+382 DENDRDA
-389 LPTGPTAEE
+389 PPAGPSAEE

-431 GAENVDVRL
+431 SAENVDVRL

-452 IGAAGLSSAVPL
+452 IGAAGPPTPIAL

-475 PPAAYTKAY
+475 PPSAYSRTY

-502 TYQAF
+502 TYQGF

-514 APQVR
+514 SPRVR
-519 SIWVTCAGRILVT
+519 SIWVTCAGRILAT

-537 GLDPHE
+537 GLDPKE
-543 ESVLLRYVS
+543 ENALLRYIS
-552 DMLVDTDERV
+552 DMLVDTDDHV
-562 RLSAVQAIACC
+562 RLAAVQAIGRC

-587 VNTPGSV
+587 VTTPDSV

-604 RKHSVRA
+604 RKHNVRA

-629 EGNERVR
+629 EGNDRVR
-636 TLLGA
+636 MLLGA

-659 LVQQVLYDSLLPLNF
+659 LVQQVLYDSLLPLSF
-674 PPIKDSKSSSNGD
+674 PPIKTKSTSNGD

-695 VPASQVDKGPNHDA
+695 IPASQVEKASSPDA

-725 AKTVFFTFQSR
+725 AKTVFFTFQAR
-736 QTKMAQYLEA
+736 QSKRAQYLEA

-757 VNTRNG
+757 VNAKNG

-775 FFAQERPEPLVSNEH
+775 FFARERPEPLVANEH
-790 LWKFAKKNE
+790 LWKFAKKHD
-799 RRWYHLIR
+799 RRCYQLIR
-807 FAISPDSDYTKV
+807 FAINPDSDYKKV
-819 FKAIKELKRR
+819 VNAIKELTKR
-829 VGEHP
+829 VEEQS
-834 GHSPILT
+834 GHTPAILT
-841 TILPIVYQASVLV
+841 TLLPIIYQASVLV
-854 YNKSHVPTIVDISRT
+854 YSKSHVPTIVDISRT
-869 ESRGLGSPAHEVLK
+869 EDKGLGSSAHEVLR
-883 EISTQNPEVFKAHV
+883 EISTHNPEVFKAHV
-897 RSLCATLQEQVPSG
+897 RSLCTTLQEQVPSK
-911 DRPTDSGV
+911 DRPTESGV

-924 ACAGFAQRF
+924 ACAGFAQRY
-933 PAEIPRDR
+933 PQEIPRER
-941 DFLQAMV
+941 AFLQAMV

-954 NPPIAAK
+954 KPPIAAK
-961 HAVSVVVAAD
+961 HAVSVIVAAD

-985 VQGFKYGEDGY
+985 VQGFEYGEEGY

-1017 HDDILEIAIEKVLLQ
+1017 HDNILEIAIQKVLLQ
-1032 VRTKASEDDV
+1032 VRTEAKSDDV
-1042 AWQEQPDDECEAK
+1042 EWQEEPDDECEAK

-1076 EMEIVVTELALP
+1076 EMESVVTELALP
-1088 VFKLLHRIV
+1088 VFKLLNRV
-1097 EKNGELSKSQ
+1097 VDKDGELSKTQ
-1107 EVQTPKP
+1107 GETPKP

-1123 ALLLLKLC
+1123 AILLLKLC

-1143 KNFNRLALI
+1143 KNFNRLFVI
-1152 AQDTLVEVRSAFV
+1152 AQDPLPEIRSAFV
-1165 DAVKKYLGQ
+1165 DAIKKYLGQ
-1174 GRLPHRFYTL
+1174 GRLPQRFYTL
-1184 VFVYAFEPSAVIKT
+1184 VFVYAFEPNAVIKNP
-1198 ATSTWLK
+1198 ASTWLK

-1210 FAKSNETVME
+1210 FAKTNETVME
-1220 ATFARFLSLLAH
+1220 TTFARFISLLAH
-1232 HPDFSLNAEHMQDFV
+1232 HPDFSTEAENLRDFV
-1247 AYIMFYLKAVA
+1247 DYMMFYLKAVA
-1258 TPANINLI
+1258 TPANIALI
-1266 YHVAQRMKSIRDG
+1266 YHIAQRMKSVRDG
-1279 IDGEKSENLYCLSD
+1279 IDESKSENLYCLSD
-1293 IAQAVIRRYQELQG
+1293 IAQAVIHRYQELQG
-1307 WSLSTWTGKLRL
+1307 WSLSVYSGKPRL
-1319 PVGLFASLPNH
+1319 PAGLFAPLPNH

-1336 SEKQYAPESLM
+1336 ADKQYVPEKLM
-1347 ENIEDLVKDSLRTK
+1347 ESIEDLVRDRLRTK
-1361 KRKSEN
+1361 KRKSESTN
-1367 TTNPAKKRARASE
+1367 TQAKKRARASE
-1380 GKSSKATSNKK
+1380 GKSTKATTKK
-1391 VKSVKTPKKRRAS
+1391 AKSVKTPKKRAS
-1404 NATAPASEIRRSSR
+1404 NATASVPASEIRRSSR
-1418 KSGAKSYMEE
+1418 KSGAKSYLEQ
-1428 SDDEEEEE
+1428 SDSE
-1436 EEAGDVDE
+1436 EEADGFDDADE
-1444 DDSSEEGSGAED
+1444 DDSNDEESDAED
-1456 EEMKDVEERG
+1456 QEMDD
-1466 KAGAESEEEQHES
+1466 AEEQEPEQAEAAS
-1479 VEPEESSPPPPPPP
+1479 DDEAEQEAVEPEEPQEEVKAPAAEAPQTRRSGRAGAKGKKAP
-1493 PAKSRRSARA
+1493 PA
-1503 GTTSKKATKPAAT
+1503 AA
-1516 KPAATKPAATKRSA
+1516 P
-1530 RKKKRSSG
+1530 KRSSRRKKNG
-1538 PASDSE
+1538 VASDSD
-1544 LSEAPSDMNEE
+1544 LSDAPSDME

>member
-1 MGRQVSPR
+1 
-9 TRLSRLLRR
+9 
-18 DAVNHTILPTLPTPP
+18 
-33 STPQL
+33 
-38 MPRTRGRAN
+38 MPRTRNRAS
-47 AAQKKVAAESVSEEP
+47 AAQEKLVVEEP
-62 IAQQEEQQ
+62 VVEEVPA
-70 EEAATP
+70 E
-76 VEEEDENELDN
+76 EEEDEH
-87 QSIEGEVRPLR
+87 QSIEGAPRPLD

-108 KPIVVTELLRRLK
+108 KPIVVAELLRRLR
-121 TLHAELSQLDQED
+121 TLHGELAELDQED

-163 SALCIVEMF
+163 TALCIVEMF
-172 KLLAPDAPFKATQLS
+172 KLLAPDAPFKAAQLNQ
-187 YIFSFIIEQVLPALA
+187 IFSLIITQVLPSLG

-207 YNEQHLAIIR
+207 YNEQHLSIIR

-223 SIVLLTDIPNAE
+223 SIVLLTDIPGADS
-235 ALLYKL
+235 LLYKL

-253 KKDQAEE
+253 KNDKAEE

-299 PSTFPLQLNKPA
+299 PTTFPLQLNK
-311 SDSSRPFHLQLPPP
+311 STRESSRPFHLQLPPP
-325 AYNMAKNICTL
+325 AYNMAKNICSS

-353 ADISGEADGP
+353 ADLSDGLDGS
-363 SSRKSTARR
+363 SSRKSTSRR
-372 RSADDDDEDD
+372 RSGADDEDD
-382 DDEDGDA
+382 EEEDNDRDA
-389 LPTGPTAEE
+389 PPAGPSAEE

-431 GAENVDVRL
+431 GAENIDIRF

-452 IGAAGLSSAVPL
+452 IGAAGPPAPVAL

-475 PPAAYTKAY
+475 PPSAYSKTY

-493 HAFSSVHAS
+493 HAFSSVHSS

-514 APQVR
+514 SPKVR
-519 SIWVTCAGRILVT
+519 SIWVTCVGRILAT

-537 GLDPHE
+537 GLDPKE
-543 ESVLLRYVS
+543 ESAILRYIS
-552 DMLVDTDERV
+552 DMLVDNDEHV
-562 RLSAVQAIACC
+562 RLAAVQAIGRC

-578 VQRIGSSGS
+578 VQRIGASGS
-587 VNTPGSV
+587 VNTPDSV

-636 TLLGA
+636 MLLGA

-659 LVQQVLYDSLLPLNF
+659 LVQQVLYDSLLPLSY
-674 PPIKDSKSSSNGD
+674 PPIKAKSTTNGD

-695 VPASQVDKGPNHDA
+695 VPASQAEKAPSPDA

-757 VNTRNG
+757 VNAKNG
-763 KEGSGSLSKLIE
+763 KEGSGSLAKLIE
-775 FFAQERPEPLVSNEH
+775 FFARERPEPLLANEH
-790 LWKFAKKNE
+790 LWKFAKKHN
-799 RRWYHLIR
+799 RRCYQLIR
-807 FAISPDSDYTKV
+807 FATNPDSEYKKV
-819 FKAIKELKRR
+819 NNAIKELTK
-829 VGEHP
+829 GIE
-834 GHSPILT
+834 SPAILT
-841 TILPIVYQASVLV
+841 TILPIIYQASVLV
-854 YNKSHVPTIVDISRT
+854 YSKSHVPTIVDISRT
-869 ESRGLGSPAHEVLK
+869 EVRGLGSPAHEVLR
-883 EISTQNPEVFKAHV
+883 EISTHNPEVFKAHV
-897 RSLCATLQEQVPSG
+897 RSLCATLQEQVPSK

-941 DFLQAMV
+941 AFLQAMV

-985 VQGFKYGEDGY
+985 VQGFEYGEDGY

-1017 HDDILEIAIEKVLLQ
+1017 HDNIMEIAIQKVLLQ
-1032 VRTKASEDDV
+1032 VRTKAKPDDV
-1042 AWQEQPDDECEAK
+1042 EWQEEPDDECEAK

-1076 EMEIVVTELALP
+1076 EMETVVKEQAVP
-1088 VFKLLHRIV
+1088 VFKLLQRIV
-1097 EKNGELSKSQ
+1097 DKDGELSKTQ
-1107 EVQTPKP
+1107 NETPKP

-1123 ALLLLKLC
+1123 AILLLKLC

-1143 KNFNRLALI
+1143 KQFNRLIVI
-1152 AQDTLVEVRSAFV
+1152 AQDALPEVREAFV
-1165 DAVKKYLGQ
+1165 DAIKKYLGQ

-1184 VFVYAFEPSAVIKT
+1184 VFVYAFEPNGVIKN

-1205 GRAAA
+1205 GRAAT
-1210 FAKSNETVME
+1210 FAKANETVME
-1220 ATFARFLSLLAH
+1220 ATFARFISLLAH
-1232 HPDFSLNAEHMQDFV
+1232 HPDFSTELKDLKDSVDYM
-1247 AYIMFYLKAVA
+1247 MFYLKAVA
-1258 TPANINLI
+1258 TPTNITLI
-1266 YHVAQRMKSIRDG
+1266 YHIAQRMKSVKDG
-1279 IDGEKSENLYCLSD
+1279 IDETKSENLYCLSD

-1307 WSLSTWTGKLRL
+1307 WSLSVWSGKLRL
-1319 PVGLFASLPNH
+1319 PVGLFAALPSH
-1330 AVAQEI
+1330 AIAQQI
-1336 SEKQYAPESLM
+1336 AEKQYAPEELM
-1347 ENIEDLVKDSLRTK
+1347 EQIEDLVRDRLRTK
-1361 KRKSEN
+1361 KRKSEGTN
-1367 TTNPAKKRARASE
+1367 TQAKKRARASE
-1380 GKSSKATSNKK
+1380 GKAAKSTSSKKI
-1391 VKSVKTPKKRRAS
+1391 KSVKTPKKKSS
-1404 NATAPASEIRRSSR
+1404 NAASVPASEIRRSSR
-1418 KSGAKSYMEE
+1418 KSGAKSYLENSDSDEADGPDDAEEDDSDDDE
-1428 SDDEEEEE
+1428 SDAEDQEQDEEMEDAEKQEPEAVVGSEEPEQEAAEPEE
-1436 EEAGDVDE
+1436 EEA
-1444 DDSSEEGSGAED
+1444 
-1456 EEMKDVEERG
+1456 
-1466 KAGAESEEEQHES
+1466 
-1479 VEPEESSPPPPPPP
+1479 VEPEEVAEPEEEPSPVP
-1493 PAKSRRSARA
+1493 
-1503 GTTSKKATKPAAT
+1503 TKKRGGRTAAAT
-1516 KPAATKPAATKRSA
+1516 KAKKAAKPATAPT
-1530 RKKKRSSG
+1530 RSSRRKRNG
-1538 PASDSE
+1538 AAKGSDSE
-1544 LSEAPSDMNEE
+1544 LSDAPSDME

>member
-1 MGRQVSPR
+1 
-9 TRLSRLLRR
+9 
-18 DAVNHTILPTLPTPP
+18 
-33 STPQL
+33 
-38 MPRTRGRAN
+38 MPRTRNRAS
-47 AAQKKVAAESVSEEP
+47 AAQEKLVVEEP
-62 IAQQEEQQ
+62 VV
-70 EEAATP
+70 EEAPAE
-76 VEEEDENELDN
+76 EEEDEH
-87 QSIEGEVRPLR
+87 QSIEGAPRPLD

-108 KPIVVTELLRRLK
+108 KPIVVAELLRRLR
-121 TLHAELSQLDQED
+121 TLHGELAELDQED

-163 SALCIVEMF
+163 TALCIVEMF
-172 KLLAPDAPFKATQLS
+172 KLLAPDAPFKAAQLNQ
-187 YIFSFIIEQVLPALA
+187 IFSLIITQVLPSLG

-207 YNEQHLAIIR
+207 YNEQHLSIIR

-223 SIVLLTDIPNAE
+223 SIVLLTDIPGADS
-235 ALLYKL
+235 LLYKL

-253 KKDQAEE
+253 KNDKAEE

-299 PSTFPLQLNKPA
+299 PTTFPLQLNK
-311 SDSSRPFHLQLPPP
+311 STLESSRPFHLQLPPP
-325 AYNMAKNICTL
+325 AYNMAKNICSS

-353 ADISGEADGP
+353 ADLSDGLDGS
-363 SSRKSTARR
+363 SSRKSTSRR
-372 RSADDDDEDD
+372 RSGADDEDD
-382 DDEDGDA
+382 EEEDNDRDA
-389 LPTGPTAEE
+389 PPAGPSAEE

-431 GAENVDVRL
+431 GAENIDIRF

-452 IGAAGLSSAVPL
+452 IGAAGPPALVAL

-475 PPAAYTKAY
+475 PPSAYSKTY
-484 NFLTTPAAP
+484 DFLTTPAAP
-493 HAFSSVHAS
+493 HAFSSVHSS

-514 APQVR
+514 SPKVR
-519 SIWVTCAGRILVT
+519 SIWVTCAGRILAT

-537 GLDPHE
+537 GLDPKE
-543 ESVLLRYVS
+543 ESAILRYIS
-552 DMLVDTDERV
+552 DMLVDNDEHV
-562 RLSAVQAIACC
+562 RLAAVQAIGRC

-578 VQRIGSSGS
+578 VQRIGASGS
-587 VNTPGSV
+587 VNTPDSV

-636 TLLGA
+636 MLLGA

-659 LVQQVLYDSLLPLNF
+659 LVQQVLYDSLLPLSY
-674 PPIKDSKSSSNGD
+674 PPIKAKSTTNGD

-695 VPASQVDKGPNHDA
+695 VPASQAEKAPSPDA
-709 IRAERILV
+709 IRAERVLV

-757 VNTRNG
+757 VNAKNG
-763 KEGSGSLSKLIE
+763 KEGSGSLAKLIE
-775 FFAQERPEPLVSNEH
+775 FFARERPEPLVANEH
-790 LWKFAKKNE
+790 LWKFAKKHD
-799 RRWYHLIR
+799 RRCYQLIR
-807 FAISPDSDYTKV
+807 FATNPDSEYKKV
-819 FKAIKELKRR
+819 NNAIKELTKRI
-829 VGEHP
+829 EDQP
-834 GHSPILT
+834 GHNSVILT
-841 TILPIVYQASVLV
+841 TILPIIYQASVLV
-854 YNKSHVPTIVDISRT
+854 YSKSHVPTIVDISRT
-869 ESRGLGSPAHEVLK
+869 EVRGLGSPAHEVLR
-883 EISTQNPEVFKAHV
+883 EISTHNPEVFKAHV
-897 RSLCATLQEQVPSG
+897 RSLCATLQEQVPSK

-941 DFLQAMV
+941 AFLQAMV

-954 NPPIAAK
+954 NPSIAAK

-985 VQGFKYGEDGY
+985 VQGFEYGEDGY

-1017 HDDILEIAIEKVLLQ
+1017 HDNIMEIAIQKVLLQ
-1032 VRTKASEDDV
+1032 VRTKAKPDDV
-1042 AWQEQPDDECEAK
+1042 EWQEEPDDECEAK

-1076 EMEIVVTELALP
+1076 EMETVVKQQAVP

-1097 EKNGELSKSQ
+1097 DKDGELSKTQ
-1107 EVQTPKP
+1107 NETPKP

-1123 ALLLLKLC
+1123 AILLLKLC

-1143 KNFNRLALI
+1143 KQFNRLIVI
-1152 AQDTLVEVRSAFV
+1152 AQDALPEVREAFV
-1165 DAVKKYLGQ
+1165 DAIKKYLGQ

-1184 VFVYAFEPSAVIKT
+1184 VFIYAFEPNGVIKN

-1205 GRAAA
+1205 GRAAT
-1210 FAKSNETVME
+1210 FAKANETVME
-1220 ATFARFLSLLAH
+1220 ATFARFISLLAH
-1232 HPDFSLNAEHMQDFV
+1232 HPDFSTELKDLKDSVDYM
-1247 AYIMFYLKAVA
+1247 MFYLKAVA
-1258 TPANINLI
+1258 TPINITLI
-1266 YHVAQRMKSIRDG
+1266 YHIAQRMKSVKDG
-1279 IDGEKSENLYCLSD
+1279 IDETKSENLYCLSD

-1307 WSLSTWTGKLRL
+1307 WSLSVWSGKLRL
-1319 PVGLFASLPNH
+1319 PVGLFAALPNH
-1330 AVAQEI
+1330 AIAQQI
-1336 SEKQYAPESLM
+1336 AEKQYAPEELM
-1347 ENIEDLVKDSLRTK
+1347 EQIEDLVRDRLRTK
-1361 KRKSEN
+1361 KRKSESTN
-1367 TTNPAKKRARASE
+1367 TQAKKRARASE
-1380 GKSSKATSNKK
+1380 GKAAKSTSSKKI
-1391 VKSVKTPKKRRAS
+1391 KSVKTPKKKSS
-1404 NATAPASEIRRSSR
+1404 NAASVPASEIRRSSR
-1418 KSGAKSYMEE
+1418 KSGAKSYLENSDSDEADGPDDAEEDGSDDDESDAEDQEQDEEMEDAEEQEPEAVAGSEE
-1428 SDDEEEEE
+1428 SEQETTEPEAAEPEE
-1436 EEAGDVDE
+1436 EEA
-1444 DDSSEEGSGAED
+1444 
-1456 EEMKDVEERG
+1456 
-1466 KAGAESEEEQHES
+1466 
-1479 VEPEESSPPPPPPP
+1479 VEPEEVAEPEEEPSPVPTKKRGGRT
-1493 PAKSRRSARA
+1493 AAATKA
-1503 GTTSKKATKPAAT
+1503 KKAAKPAAAPT
-1516 KPAATKPAATKRSA
+1516 
-1530 RKKKRSSG
+1530 RSSRRKRNG
-1538 PASDSE
+1538 AAKGSDSE
-1544 LSEAPSDMNEE
+1544 LSDAPSDME

>member
-1 MGRQVSPR
+1 
-9 TRLSRLLRR
+9 
-18 DAVNHTILPTLPTPP
+18 
-33 STPQL
+33 
-38 MPRTRGRAN
+38 MPRTRNRAS
-47 AAQKKVAAESVSEEP
+47 AAQEKLVVEEP
-62 IAQQEEQQ
+62 VVEEVPA
-70 EEAATP
+70 E
-76 VEEEDENELDN
+76 EEEDEH
-87 QSIEGEVRPLR
+87 QSIEGAPRPLD

-108 KPIVVTELLRRLK
+108 KPIVVAELLRRLR
-121 TLHAELSQLDQED
+121 TLHGELAELDQED

-163 SALCIVEMF
+163 TALCIVEMF
-172 KLLAPDAPFKATQLS
+172 KLLAPDAPFKAAQLNQ
-187 YIFSFIIEQVLPALA
+187 IFSLIITQVLPSLG

-207 YNEQHLAIIR
+207 YNEQHLSIIR

-223 SIVLLTDIPNAE
+223 SIVLLTDIPGADS
-235 ALLYKL
+235 LLYKL

-253 KKDQAEE
+253 KNDKAEE

-299 PSTFPLQLNKPA
+299 PTTFPLQLNK
-311 SDSSRPFHLQLPPP
+311 STRESSRPFHLQLPPP
-325 AYNMAKNICTL
+325 AYNMAKNICSS

-353 ADISGEADGP
+353 ADLSDGLDGS
-363 SSRKSTARR
+363 SSRKSTSRR
-372 RSADDDDEDD
+372 RSGADDEDD
-382 DDEDGDA
+382 EEEDNDRDA
-389 LPTGPTAEE
+389 PPAGPSAEE

-431 GAENVDVRL
+431 GAENIDIRF

-452 IGAAGLSSAVPL
+452 IGAAGPPAPVAL

-475 PPAAYTKAY
+475 PPSAYSKTY

-493 HAFSSVHAS
+493 HAFSSVHSS

-514 APQVR
+514 SPKVR
-519 SIWVTCAGRILVT
+519 SIWVTCVGRILAT

-537 GLDPHE
+537 GLDPKE
-543 ESVLLRYVS
+543 ESAILRYIS
-552 DMLVDTDERV
+552 DMLVDNDEHV
-562 RLSAVQAIACC
+562 RLAAVQAIGRC

-578 VQRIGSSGS
+578 VQRIGASGS
-587 VNTPGSV
+587 VNTPDSV

-636 TLLGA
+636 MLLGA

-659 LVQQVLYDSLLPLNF
+659 LVQQVLYDSLLPLSY
-674 PPIKDSKSSSNGD
+674 PPIKAKSTTNGD

-695 VPASQVDKGPNHDA
+695 VPASQAEKAPSPDA

-757 VNTRNG
+757 VNAKNG
-763 KEGSGSLSKLIE
+763 KEGSGSLAKLIE
-775 FFAQERPEPLVSNEH
+775 FFARERPEPLVANEH
-790 LWKFAKKNE
+790 LWKFAKKHN
-799 RRWYHLIR
+799 RRCYQLIR
-807 FAISPDSDYTKV
+807 FATNPDSEYKKV
-819 FKAIKELKRR
+819 NNAIKELTK
-829 VGEHP
+829 GIE
-834 GHSPILT
+834 SPAILT
-841 TILPIVYQASVLV
+841 TILPIIYQASVLV
-854 YNKSHVPTIVDISRT
+854 YSKSHVPTIVDISRT
-869 ESRGLGSPAHEVLK
+869 EVRGLGSPAHEVLR
-883 EISTQNPEVFKAHV
+883 EISTHNPEVFKAHV
-897 RSLCATLQEQVPSG
+897 RSLCATLQEQVPSK

-941 DFLQAMV
+941 AFLQAMV

-954 NPPIAAK
+954 NPSIAAK

-985 VQGFKYGEDGY
+985 VQGFEYGEDGY

-1017 HDDILEIAIEKVLLQ
+1017 HDNIMEIAIQKVLLQ
-1032 VRTKASEDDV
+1032 VRTKAKPDDV
-1042 AWQEQPDDECEAK
+1042 EWQEEPDDECEAK

-1076 EMEIVVTELALP
+1076 EMETVVKEQAVP
-1088 VFKLLHRIV
+1088 VFKLLQRIV
-1097 EKNGELSKSQ
+1097 DKDGELSKTQ
-1107 EVQTPKP
+1107 NETPKP

-1123 ALLLLKLC
+1123 AILLLKLC

-1143 KNFNRLALI
+1143 KQFNRLIVI
-1152 AQDTLVEVRSAFV
+1152 AQDALPEVREAFV
-1165 DAVKKYLGQ
+1165 DAIKKYLGQ

-1184 VFVYAFEPSAVIKT
+1184 VFVYAFEPNGVIKN

-1205 GRAAA
+1205 GRAAT
-1210 FAKSNETVME
+1210 FAKANETVME
-1220 ATFARFLSLLAH
+1220 ATFARFISLLAH
-1232 HPDFSLNAEHMQDFV
+1232 HPDFSTELKDLKDSVDYM
-1247 AYIMFYLKAVA
+1247 MFYLKAVA
-1258 TPANINLI
+1258 TPTNITLI
-1266 YHVAQRMKSIRDG
+1266 YHIAQRMKSVKDG
-1279 IDGEKSENLYCLSD
+1279 VDETKSENLYCLSD

-1307 WSLSTWTGKLRL
+1307 WSLSVWSGKLRL
-1319 PVGLFASLPNH
+1319 PVGLFAALPNH
-1330 AVAQEI
+1330 AIAQQI
-1336 SEKQYAPESLM
+1336 AEKQYAPEELM
-1347 ENIEDLVKDSLRTK
+1347 EDLVRDRLRTK
-1361 KRKSEN
+1361 KRKSEGTN
-1367 TTNPAKKRARASE
+1367 TQAKKRARASE
-1380 GKSSKATSNKK
+1380 GKAAKSTSSKKI
-1391 VKSVKTPKKRRAS
+1391 KSVKTPKKKSS
-1404 NATAPASEIRRSSR
+1404 NAASVPASEIRRSSR
-1418 KSGAKSYMEE
+1418 KSGAKSYLENSDSDEADGPDDAEEDDSDDDE
-1428 SDDEEEEE
+1428 SDAEDQEQDEEMEDAEKQEPEAVVGSEEPEQEAAEPEE
-1436 EEAGDVDE
+1436 EEA
-1444 DDSSEEGSGAED
+1444 
-1456 EEMKDVEERG
+1456 
-1466 KAGAESEEEQHES
+1466 
-1479 VEPEESSPPPPPPP
+1479 VEPEEEPSPVP
-1493 PAKSRRSARA
+1493 
-1503 GTTSKKATKPAAT
+1503 TKKRGGRTAAAT
-1516 KPAATKPAATKRSA
+1516 KAKKAAKPATAPT
-1530 RKKKRSSG
+1530 RSSRRKRNG
-1538 PASDSE
+1538 AAKGSDSE
-1544 LSEAPSDMNEE
+1544 LSDAPSDME

>member
-1 MGRQVSPR
+1 
-9 TRLSRLLRR
+9 
-18 DAVNHTILPTLPTPP
+18 
-33 STPQL
+33 
-38 MPRTRGRAN
+38 MPRTRNRAS
-47 AAQKKVAAESVSEEP
+47 AAQEKLVVEEP
-62 IAQQEEQQ
+62 VVEEFPA
-70 EEAATP
+70 E
-76 VEEEDENELDN
+76 EEEDEH
-87 QSIEGEVRPLR
+87 QSIEGAPRPLD

-108 KPIVVTELLRRLK
+108 KPIVVAELLRRLR
-121 TLHAELSQLDQED
+121 TLHGELAELDQED

-163 SALCIVEMF
+163 TALCIVEMF
-172 KLLAPDAPFKATQLS
+172 KLLAPDAPFKAAQLNQ
-187 YIFSFIIEQVLPALA
+187 IFSLIITQVLPSLG

-207 YNEQHLAIIR
+207 YNEQHLSIIR

-223 SIVLLTDIPNAE
+223 SIVLLTDIPGADS
-235 ALLYKL
+235 LLYKL

-253 KKDQAEE
+253 KNDKAEE

-299 PSTFPLQLNKPA
+299 PTTFPLQLNK
-311 SDSSRPFHLQLPPP
+311 STRESSRPFHLQLPPP
-325 AYNMAKNICTL
+325 AYNMAKNICSS

-353 ADISGEADGP
+353 ADLSDGLDGS
-363 SSRKSTARR
+363 SSRKSTSRR
-372 RSADDDDEDD
+372 RSGADDEDD
-382 DDEDGDA
+382 EEEDNDRDA
-389 LPTGPTAEE
+389 PPAGPSAEE

-431 GAENVDVRL
+431 GAENIDIRF

-452 IGAAGLSSAVPL
+452 IGAAGPPAPVAL

-475 PPAAYTKAY
+475 PPSAYSKTY

-493 HAFSSVHAS
+493 HAFSSVHSS

-514 APQVR
+514 SPKVR
-519 SIWVTCAGRILVT
+519 SIWVTCVGRILAT

-537 GLDPHE
+537 GLDPKE
-543 ESVLLRYVS
+543 ESAILRYIS
-552 DMLVDTDERV
+552 DMLVDNDEHV
-562 RLSAVQAIACC
+562 RLAAVQAIGRC

-578 VQRIGSSGS
+578 VQRIGASGS
-587 VNTPGSV
+587 VNTPDSV

-636 TLLGA
+636 MLLGA

-659 LVQQVLYDSLLPLNF
+659 LVQQVLYDSLLPLSY
-674 PPIKDSKSSSNGD
+674 PPIKAKSTTNGD

-695 VPASQVDKGPNHDA
+695 VPASQAEKAPSPDA

-757 VNTRNG
+757 VNAKNG
-763 KEGSGSLSKLIE
+763 KEGSGSLAKLIE
-775 FFAQERPEPLVSNEH
+775 FFARERPEPLLANEH
-790 LWKFAKKNE
+790 LWKFAKKHN
-799 RRWYHLIR
+799 RRCYQLIR
-807 FAISPDSDYTKV
+807 FATNPDSEYKKV
-819 FKAIKELKRR
+819 NNAIKELTK
-829 VGEHP
+829 GIE
-834 GHSPILT
+834 SPAILT
-841 TILPIVYQASVLV
+841 TILPIIYQASVLV
-854 YNKSHVPTIVDISRT
+854 YSKSHVPTIVDISRT
-869 ESRGLGSPAHEVLK
+869 EVRGLGSPAHEVLR
-883 EISTQNPEVFKAHV
+883 EISTHNPEVFKAHV
-897 RSLCATLQEQVPSG
+897 RSLCATLQEQVPSK

-941 DFLQAMV
+941 AFLQAMV

-985 VQGFKYGEDGY
+985 VQGFEYGEDGY

-1017 HDDILEIAIEKVLLQ
+1017 HDNIMEIAIQKVLLQ
-1032 VRTKASEDDV
+1032 VRTKAKPDDV
-1042 AWQEQPDDECEAK
+1042 EWQEEPDDECEAK

-1076 EMEIVVTELALP
+1076 EMETVVKEQAVP
-1088 VFKLLHRIV
+1088 VFKLLQRIV
-1097 EKNGELSKSQ
+1097 DKDGELSKTQ
-1107 EVQTPKP
+1107 NETPKP

-1123 ALLLLKLC
+1123 AILLLKLC

-1143 KNFNRLALI
+1143 KQFNRLIVI
-1152 AQDTLVEVRSAFV
+1152 AQDALPEVREAFV
-1165 DAVKKYLGQ
+1165 DAIKKYLGQ

-1184 VFVYAFEPSAVIKT
+1184 VFVYAFEPNGVIKN

-1205 GRAAA
+1205 GRAAT
-1210 FAKSNETVME
+1210 FAKANETVME
-1220 ATFARFLSLLAH
+1220 ATFARFISLLAH
-1232 HPDFSLNAEHMQDFV
+1232 HPDFSTELKDLKDSVDYM
-1247 AYIMFYLKAVA
+1247 MFYLKAVA
-1258 TPANINLI
+1258 TPTNITLI
-1266 YHVAQRMKSIRDG
+1266 YHIAQRMKSVKDG
-1279 IDGEKSENLYCLSD
+1279 IDETKSENLYCLSD

-1307 WSLSTWTGKLRL
+1307 WSLSVWSGKLRL
-1319 PVGLFASLPNH
+1319 PVGLFAALPSH
-1330 AVAQEI
+1330 AIAQQI
-1336 SEKQYAPESLM
+1336 AEKQYAPEELM
-1347 ENIEDLVKDSLRTK
+1347 EQIEDLVRDRLRTK
-1361 KRKSEN
+1361 KRKSEGTN
-1367 TTNPAKKRARASE
+1367 TQAKKRARASE
-1380 GKSSKATSNKK
+1380 GKAAKSTSSKKI
-1391 VKSVKTPKKRRAS
+1391 KSVKTPKKKSS
-1404 NATAPASEIRRSSR
+1404 NAASVPASEIRRSSR
-1418 KSGAKSYMEE
+1418 KSGAKSYLENSDSDEADGPDDAEEDDSDDDE
-1428 SDDEEEEE
+1428 SDAEDQEQDEEMEDAEKQEPEAVVGSEEPEQEAAEPEE
-1436 EEAGDVDE
+1436 EEA
-1444 DDSSEEGSGAED
+1444 
-1456 EEMKDVEERG
+1456 
-1466 KAGAESEEEQHES
+1466 
-1479 VEPEESSPPPPPPP
+1479 VEPEEVAEPEEEPSPVP
-1493 PAKSRRSARA
+1493 
-1503 GTTSKKATKPAAT
+1503 TKKRGGRTAAAT
-1516 KPAATKPAATKRSA
+1516 KAKKAAKPATAPT
-1530 RKKKRSSG
+1530 RSSRRKRNG
-1538 PASDSE
+1538 AAKGSDSE
-1544 LSEAPSDMNEE
+1544 LSDAPSDME

>member
-1 MGRQVSPR
+1 
-9 TRLSRLLRR
+9 
-18 DAVNHTILPTLPTPP
+18 
-33 STPQL
+33 
-38 MPRTRGRAN
+38 MPRTRNRAS
-47 AAQKKVAAESVSEEP
+47 AAQEKLVVEEP
-62 IAQQEEQQ
+62 VV
-70 EEAATP
+70 EEAPAE
-76 VEEEDENELDN
+76 EEEDEH
-87 QSIEGEVRPLR
+87 QSIEGAPRPLD

-108 KPIVVTELLRRLK
+108 KPIVVAELLRRLK
-121 TLHAELSQLDQED
+121 TLHGELAELDQED

-163 SALCIVEMF
+163 TALCIVEMF
-172 KLLAPDAPFKATQLS
+172 KLLAPDAPFKAAQLNQ
-187 YIFSFIIEQVLPALA
+187 IFSLIITQVLPSLG

-207 YNEQHLAIIR
+207 YNEQHLSIIR

-223 SIVLLTDIPNAE
+223 SIVLLTDIPGADS
-235 ALLYKL
+235 LLYKL

-253 KKDQAEE
+253 KNDKAEE

-299 PSTFPLQLNKPA
+299 PTTFPLQLNK
-311 SDSSRPFHLQLPPP
+311 STRESSRPFHLQLPPP
-325 AYNMAKNICTL
+325 AYNMAKNICSS

-353 ADISGEADGP
+353 ADLSDGLDGS
-363 SSRKSTARR
+363 SSRKSTSRR
-372 RSADDDDEDD
+372 RSGADDEDD
-382 DDEDGDA
+382 EEEDNDRDA
-389 LPTGPTAEE
+389 PPAGPSAEE

-431 GAENVDVRL
+431 GAENIDIRF

-452 IGAAGLSSAVPL
+452 IGAAGPPAPVAL

-475 PPAAYTKAY
+475 PPSAYSKTY

-493 HAFSSVHAS
+493 HAFSSVHSS

-514 APQVR
+514 SPKVR
-519 SIWVTCAGRILVT
+519 SIWVTCVGRILAT

-537 GLDPHE
+537 GLDPKE
-543 ESVLLRYVS
+543 ESAILRYIS
-552 DMLVDTDERV
+552 DMLVDNDEHV
-562 RLSAVQAIACC
+562 RLAAVQAIGRC

-578 VQRIGSSGS
+578 VQRIGASGS
-587 VNTPGSV
+587 VNTPDSV

-636 TLLGA
+636 MLLGA

-659 LVQQVLYDSLLPLNF
+659 LVQQVLYDSLLPLSY
-674 PPIKDSKSSSNGD
+674 PPIKAKSTTNGD

-695 VPASQVDKGPNHDA
+695 VPASQAEKAPSPDA

-757 VNTRNG
+757 VNAKNG
-763 KEGSGSLSKLIE
+763 KEGSGSLAKLIE
-775 FFAQERPEPLVSNEH
+775 FFARERPEPLVANEH
-790 LWKFAKKNE
+790 LWKFAKKHN
-799 RRWYHLIR
+799 RRCYQLIR
-807 FAISPDSDYTKV
+807 FATNPDSEYKKV
-819 FKAIKELKRR
+819 NNAIKELTK
-829 VGEHP
+829 GIE
-834 GHSPILT
+834 SPAILT
-841 TILPIVYQASVLV
+841 TILPIIYQASVLV
-854 YNKSHVPTIVDISRT
+854 YSKSHVPTIVDISRT
-869 ESRGLGSPAHEVLK
+869 EVRGLGSPAHEVLR
-883 EISTQNPEVFKAHV
+883 EISTHNPEVFKAHV
-897 RSLCATLQEQVPSG
+897 RSLCATLQEQVPSK

-941 DFLQAMV
+941 AFLQAMV

-985 VQGFKYGEDGY
+985 VQGFEYGEGGY

-1017 HDDILEIAIEKVLLQ
+1017 HDNIMEIAIQKVLLQ
-1032 VRTKASEDDV
+1032 VRTKAKPDDV
-1042 AWQEQPDDECEAK
+1042 EWQEEPDDECEAK

-1076 EMEIVVTELALP
+1076 EMETVVKEQAVP
-1088 VFKLLHRIV
+1088 VFKLLQRIV
-1097 EKNGELSKSQ
+1097 DKDGELSKTQ
-1107 EVQTPKP
+1107 NETPKP

-1123 ALLLLKLC
+1123 AILLLKLC

-1143 KNFNRLALI
+1143 KQFNRLIVI
-1152 AQDTLVEVRSAFV
+1152 AQDALPEVREAFV
-1165 DAVKKYLGQ
+1165 DAIKKYLGQ

-1184 VFVYAFEPSAVIKT
+1184 VFVYAFEPNGVIKN

-1205 GRAAA
+1205 GRAAT
-1210 FAKSNETVME
+1210 FAKANETVME
-1220 ATFARFLSLLAH
+1220 ATFARFISLLAH
-1232 HPDFSLNAEHMQDFV
+1232 HPDFSTELKDLKDSVDYM
-1247 AYIMFYLKAVA
+1247 MFYLKAVA
-1258 TPANINLI
+1258 TPTNITLI
-1266 YHVAQRMKSIRDG
+1266 YHIAQRMKSVKDG
-1279 IDGEKSENLYCLSD
+1279 IDETKSENLYCLSD

-1307 WSLSTWTGKLRL
+1307 WSLSVWSGKLRL
-1319 PVGLFASLPNH
+1319 PVGLFAALPSH
-1330 AVAQEI
+1330 AIAQQI
-1336 SEKQYAPESLM
+1336 AEKQYAPEELM
-1347 ENIEDLVKDSLRTK
+1347 EQIEDLVRDRLRTK
-1361 KRKSEN
+1361 KRKSEGTN
-1367 TTNPAKKRARASE
+1367 TQAKKRARASE
-1380 GKSSKATSNKK
+1380 GKAAKSTSSKKI
-1391 VKSVKTPKKRRAS
+1391 KSVKTPKKKSS
-1404 NATAPASEIRRSSR
+1404 NAASVPASEIRRSSR
-1418 KSGAKSYMEE
+1418 KSGAKSYLENSDSDEADGPDDAEEDDSDDDE
-1428 SDDEEEEE
+1428 SDAEDQEQDEEMEDAEKQEPEAVAGSEEPEQETTEPEAAEPEE
-1436 EEAGDVDE
+1436 EEA
-1444 DDSSEEGSGAED
+1444 
-1456 EEMKDVEERG
+1456 
-1466 KAGAESEEEQHES
+1466 
-1479 VEPEESSPPPPPPP
+1479 VEPEEVVEPEEEPSPVP
-1493 PAKSRRSARA
+1493 
-1503 GTTSKKATKPAAT
+1503 TKKRGGRTAAAT
-1516 KPAATKPAATKRSA
+1516 KAKKAAKPATAPT
-1530 RKKKRSSG
+1530 RSSRRKRNG
-1538 PASDSE
+1538 AAKGSDSE
-1544 LSEAPSDMNEE
+1544 LSDAPSDME

>member
-1 MGRQVSPR
+1 
-9 TRLSRLLRR
+9 
-18 DAVNHTILPTLPTPP
+18 
-33 STPQL
+33 
-38 MPRTRGRAN
+38 MPRTRNRAS
-47 AAQKKVAAESVSEEP
+47 AAQEKAVVEEP
-62 IAQQEEQQ
+62 VVEEAPAEEEQQ
-70 EEAATP
+70 EQ
-76 VEEEDENELDN
+76 DEH
-87 QSIEGEVRPLR
+87 QSIEGASRPLD
-98 FNESLTWRAG
+98 FSESLTWRAG
-108 KPIVVTELLRRLK
+108 KPIPVSELLRRLK
-121 TLHAELSQLDQED
+121 TLHEELSQLDQED

-172 KLLAPDAPFKATQLS
+172 KLLAPDAPFKAAQLNQ
-187 YIFSFIIEQVLPALA
+187 IFSLIITQVLPALG

-207 YNEQHLAIIR
+207 YNEQHLSIIR

-223 SIVLLTDIPNAE
+223 SIVLLTDIPGADG
-235 ALLYKL
+235 LLYKL

-253 KKDQAEE
+253 KNDKAEE

-299 PSTFPLQLNKPA
+299 PTTFPLQLNKA
-311 SDSSRPFHLQLPPP
+311 TLESSRPFHLQLPPP
-325 AYNMAKNICTL
+325 AYNMAKNICSS

-353 ADISGEADGP
+353 ADLSDGLDG
-363 SSRKSTARR
+363 SNSRKPASRR
-372 RSADDDDEDD
+372 RTGADDDDEEEDD
-382 DDEDGDA
+382 NDRDA
-389 LPTGPTAEE
+389 PPAGPSAEE

-431 GAENVDVRL
+431 AAENVDIRL

-452 IGAAGLSSAVPL
+452 IGAAGPPTPIAL

-475 PPAAYTKAY
+475 PPSAYSRTY

-502 TYQAF
+502 TYQGF

-514 APQVR
+514 SPRVR
-519 SIWVTCAGRILVT
+519 STWVTCAGRILVT

-537 GLDPHE
+537 GLDPKE
-543 ESVLLRYVS
+543 ENALLRYIS
-552 DMLVDTDERV
+552 DMLVDTDEHV
-562 RLSAVQAIACC
+562 RLAAVQAIGRC

-587 VNTPGSV
+587 VTTPDSV

-636 TLLGA
+636 MLLGA

-659 LVQQVLYDSLLPLNF
+659 LVQQVLYDSLLPLSY
-674 PPIKDSKSSSNGD
+674 PPIKAKSTSNGD

-695 VPASQVDKGPNHDA
+695 IPASQVTKAPSPDA

-717 LVRDLEQK
+717 LVRDLEHK
-725 AKTVFFTFQSR
+725 SKTVFFTIQAKQS
-736 QTKMAQYLEA
+736 KMAQYLEA

-757 VNTRNG
+757 VNAKNG
-763 KEGSGSLSKLIE
+763 KEGSGSLSRLIE
-775 FFAQERPEPLVSNEH
+775 FFAQGRPEPLVANEH
-790 LWKFAKKNE
+790 LWKFAKKHD
-799 RRWYHLIR
+799 RRCYQLIR
-807 FAISPDSDYTKV
+807 FAVNPDSDYKKV
-819 FKAIKELKRR
+819 VNAIKELTKR
-829 VGEHP
+829 VEEQP
-834 GHSPILT
+834 NQSSAILT
-841 TILPIVYQASVLV
+841 TILPIIYQASVLV
-854 YNKSHVPTIVDISRT
+854 YSKSHVPTIVDISRT
-869 ESRGLGSPAHEVLK
+869 EDKGLGPAAHEVLR
-883 EISTQNPEVFKAHV
+883 EISTHNPEVFKAHV
-897 RSLCATLQEQVPSG
+897 RSLCATLQEQVPSE
-911 DRPTDSGV
+911 DRPTESGI

-933 PAEIPRDR
+933 PMEIPRER
-941 DFLQAMV
+941 AFLQAMV

-954 NPPIAAK
+954 NPSIAAK
-961 HAVSVVVAAD
+961 HAVSVIVAAD

-985 VQGFKYGEDGY
+985 VQGFEYGEDGY

-1017 HDDILEIAIEKVLLQ
+1017 HDNILEIAIQKVLLQ
-1032 VRTKASEDDV
+1032 VRTEAKPDDLD
-1042 AWQEQPDDECEAK
+1042 WQEEPDDECEAK

-1076 EMEIVVTELALP
+1076 EMESVAKELAVP

-1097 EKNGELSKSQ
+1097 DKDGELSKAQ
-1107 EVQTPKP
+1107 GETPKP

-1123 ALLLLKLC
+1123 AILLLKLC

-1143 KNFNRLALI
+1143 KNFNRLI
-1152 AQDTLVEVRSAFV
+1152 VVAQDPLPEVRSAFV
-1165 DAVKKYLGQ
+1165 DAIKKYLGQ
-1174 GRLPHRFYTL
+1174 GRLPVRFYTL
-1184 VFVYAFEPSAVIKT
+1184 VFVYAFEPISNIKN
-1198 ATSTWLK
+1198 AALTWLK
-1205 GRAAA
+1205 GRASA
-1210 FAKSNETVME
+1210 FARSKETVME
-1220 ATFARFLSLLAH
+1220 TTFARFISLLAH
-1232 HPDFSLNAEHMQDFV
+1232 HPDFSTDADNLQDFID
-1247 AYIMFYLKAVA
+1247 YIVFYLKAVA
-1258 TPANINLI
+1258 TPANITLI
-1266 YHVAQRMKSIRDG
+1266 YHIAQKMKAVRDG
-1279 IDGEKSENLYCLSD
+1279 IDEKKSDNLYCLSD
-1293 IAQAVIRRYQELQG
+1293 IAQAVIHRYQELQG
-1307 WSLSTWTGKLRL
+1307 WTLSVWSGKVTL
-1319 PVGLFASLPNH
+1319 PAVLFGQLPSH
-1330 AVAQEI
+1330 TVAQEI
-1336 SEKQYAPESLM
+1336 ADKQYVPEKLI
-1347 ENIEDLVKDSLRTK
+1347 EKIEDLVKDRLRTK
-1361 KRKSEN
+1361 KRKSE
-1367 TTNPAKKRARASE
+1367 TTSTQAKKRARASE
-1380 GKSSKATSNKK
+1380 GKSSKASTKK

-1404 NATAPASEIRRSSR
+1404 NANASAPASEIRRSSR
-1418 KSGAKSYMEE
+1418 KSGAKSYLEQ
-1428 SDDEEEEE
+1428 SDSDEEVEDIDG
-1436 EEAGDVDE
+1436 ADE
-1444 DDSSEEGSGAED
+1444 DDSNDEESDAEDQDMDDAEDQELQQTKAGSEESEPEQ
-1456 EEMKDVEERG
+1456 EE
-1466 KAGAESEEEQHES
+1466 
-1479 VEPEESSPPPPPPP
+1479 EPEEEKVVSPVPAPPQ
-1493 PAKSRRSARA
+1493 SRRSGRA
-1503 GTTSKKATKPAAT
+1503 APKSKKAAPAA
-1516 KPAATKPAATKRSA
+1516 AAP
-1530 RKKKRSSG
+1530 KRSSRRKKNG
-1538 PASDSE
+1538 AASDSE
-1544 LSEAPSDMNEE
+1544 LSDAPSDVE

>member
-1 MGRQVSPR
+1 
-9 TRLSRLLRR
+9 
-18 DAVNHTILPTLPTPP
+18 
-33 STPQL
+33 
-38 MPRTRGRAN
+38 MPRTRNRAS
-47 AAQKKVAAESVSEEP
+47 AAQEKLVVEEP
-62 IAQQEEQQ
+62 VVEEVPA
-70 EEAATP
+70 E
-76 VEEEDENELDN
+76 EEEDEH
-87 QSIEGEVRPLR
+87 QSIEGAPRPLD

-108 KPIVVTELLRRLK
+108 KPIVVAELLRRLR
-121 TLHAELSQLDQED
+121 TLHGELAELDQED

-163 SALCIVEMF
+163 TALCIVEMF
-172 KLLAPDAPFKATQLS
+172 KLLAPDAPFKAAQLNQ
-187 YIFSFIIEQVLPALA
+187 IFSLIITQVLPSLG

-207 YNEQHLAIIR
+207 YNEQHLSIIR

-223 SIVLLTDIPNAE
+223 SIVLLTDIPGADS
-235 ALLYKL
+235 LLYKL

-253 KKDQAEE
+253 KNDKAEE

-299 PSTFPLQLNKPA
+299 PTTFPLQLNK
-311 SDSSRPFHLQLPPP
+311 STRESSRPFHLQLPPP
-325 AYNMAKNICTL
+325 AYNMAKNICSS

-353 ADISGEADGP
+353 ADLSDGLDGS
-363 SSRKSTARR
+363 SSRKSTSRR
-372 RSADDDDEDD
+372 RSGADDEDD
-382 DDEDGDA
+382 EEEDNDRDA
-389 LPTGPTAEE
+389 PPAGPSAEE

-431 GAENVDVRL
+431 GAENIDIRF

-452 IGAAGLSSAVPL
+452 IGAAGPPAPVAL
-464 DPAAYPSQSID
+464 DPAAYPSQSVD
-475 PPAAYTKAY
+475 PPSAYSKTY

-493 HAFSSVHAS
+493 HAFSSVHSS

-514 APQVR
+514 SPKVR
-519 SIWVTCAGRILVT
+519 SIWVTCVGRILAT

-537 GLDPHE
+537 GLDPKE
-543 ESVLLRYVS
+543 ESAILRYIS
-552 DMLVDTDERV
+552 DMLVDNDEHV
-562 RLSAVQAIACC
+562 RLAAVQAIGRC

-578 VQRIGSSGS
+578 VQRIGASGS
-587 VNTPGSV
+587 VNTPDSV

-636 TLLGA
+636 MLLGA

-659 LVQQVLYDSLLPLNF
+659 LVQQVLYDSLLPLSY
-674 PPIKDSKSSSNGD
+674 PPIKAKSTTNGD

-695 VPASQVDKGPNHDA
+695 VPASQAEKAPSPDA

-757 VNTRNG
+757 VNAKNG
-763 KEGSGSLSKLIE
+763 KEGSGSLAKLIE
-775 FFAQERPEPLVSNEH
+775 FFARERPEPLVANEH
-790 LWKFAKKNE
+790 LWKFAKKHN
-799 RRWYHLIR
+799 RRCYQLIR
-807 FAISPDSDYTKV
+807 FATNPDSEYKKV
-819 FKAIKELKRR
+819 NNAIKELTK
-829 VGEHP
+829 GIE
-834 GHSPILT
+834 SPAILT
-841 TILPIVYQASVLV
+841 TILPIIYQASVLV
-854 YNKSHVPTIVDISRT
+854 YSKSHVPTIVDISRT
-869 ESRGLGSPAHEVLK
+869 EVRGLGSPAHEVLR
-883 EISTQNPEVFKAHV
+883 EISTHNPEVFKAHV
-897 RSLCATLQEQVPSG
+897 RSLCATLQEQVPSK

-941 DFLQAMV
+941 AFLQAMV

-985 VQGFKYGEDGY
+985 VQGFEYGEDGY

-1017 HDDILEIAIEKVLLQ
+1017 HDNIMEIAIQKVLLQ
-1032 VRTKASEDDV
+1032 VRTKAKPDDV
-1042 AWQEQPDDECEAK
+1042 EWQEEPDDECEAK

-1076 EMEIVVTELALP
+1076 EMETVVKEQAVP
-1088 VFKLLHRIV
+1088 VFKLLQRIV
-1097 EKNGELSKSQ
+1097 DKDGELSKTQ
-1107 EVQTPKP
+1107 NETPKP

-1123 ALLLLKLC
+1123 AILLLKLC

-1143 KNFNRLALI
+1143 KQFNRLIVI
-1152 AQDTLVEVRSAFV
+1152 AQDALPEVREAFV
-1165 DAVKKYLGQ
+1165 DAIKKYLGQ

-1184 VFVYAFEPSAVIKT
+1184 VFVYAFEPNGVIKN

-1205 GRAAA
+1205 GRAAT
-1210 FAKSNETVME
+1210 FAKANETVME
-1220 ATFARFLSLLAH
+1220 ATFARFISLLAH
-1232 HPDFSLNAEHMQDFV
+1232 HPDFSTELKDLKDSVDYM
-1247 AYIMFYLKAVA
+1247 MFYLKAVA
-1258 TPANINLI
+1258 TPTNITLI
-1266 YHVAQRMKSIRDG
+1266 YHIAQRMKSVKDG
-1279 IDGEKSENLYCLSD
+1279 IDETKSENLYCLSD

-1307 WSLSTWTGKLRL
+1307 WSLSVWSGKLRL
-1319 PVGLFASLPNH
+1319 PVGLFAALPSH
-1330 AVAQEI
+1330 AIAQQI
-1336 SEKQYAPESLM
+1336 AEKQYAPEELM
-1347 ENIEDLVKDSLRTK
+1347 EQIEDLVRDRLRTK
-1361 KRKSEN
+1361 KRKSEGTN
-1367 TTNPAKKRARASE
+1367 TQAKKRARASE
-1380 GKSSKATSNKK
+1380 GKAAKSTSSKKI
-1391 VKSVKTPKKRRAS
+1391 KSVKTPKKKSS
-1404 NATAPASEIRRSSR
+1404 NAASVPASEIRRSSR
-1418 KSGAKSYMEE
+1418 KSGAKSYLENSDSDEADGPDDAEEDDSDDDE
-1428 SDDEEEEE
+1428 SDAEDQEQDEEMEDAEKQEPEAVVGSEEPEQEAAEPEE
-1436 EEAGDVDE
+1436 EEA
-1444 DDSSEEGSGAED
+1444 
-1456 EEMKDVEERG
+1456 
-1466 KAGAESEEEQHES
+1466 
-1479 VEPEESSPPPPPPP
+1479 VEPEEVAEPEEEPSPVP
-1493 PAKSRRSARA
+1493 
-1503 GTTSKKATKPAAT
+1503 TKKRGGRTAAAT
-1516 KPAATKPAATKRSA
+1516 KAKKAAKPATAPT
-1530 RKKKRSSG
+1530 RSSRRKRNG
-1538 PASDSE
+1538 AAKGSDSE
-1544 LSEAPSDMNEE
+1544 LSDAPSDME

>member
-1 MGRQVSPR
+1 
-9 TRLSRLLRR
+9 
-18 DAVNHTILPTLPTPP
+18 
-33 STPQL
+33 
-38 MPRTRGRAN
+38 MPRTRNRAS
-47 AAQKKVAAESVSEEP
+47 AAQEKLVVEEP
-62 IAQQEEQQ
+62 VVEEVPA
-70 EEAATP
+70 E
-76 VEEEDENELDN
+76 EEEDEH
-87 QSIEGEVRPLR
+87 QSIEGAPRPLD

-108 KPIVVTELLRRLK
+108 KPIVVAELLRRLR
-121 TLHAELSQLDQED
+121 TLHGELAELDQED

-163 SALCIVEMF
+163 TALCIVEMF
-172 KLLAPDAPFKATQLS
+172 KLLAPDAPFKAAQLNQ
-187 YIFSFIIEQVLPALA
+187 IFSLIITQVLPSLG

-207 YNEQHLAIIR
+207 YNEQHLSIIR

-223 SIVLLTDIPNAE
+223 SIVLLTDIPGADS
-235 ALLYKL
+235 LLYKL

-253 KKDQAEE
+253 KNDKAEE

-299 PSTFPLQLNKPA
+299 PTTFPLQLNK
-311 SDSSRPFHLQLPPP
+311 STRESSRPFHLQLPPP
-325 AYNMAKNICTL
+325 AYNMAKNICSS

-353 ADISGEADGP
+353 ADLSDGLDGS
-363 SSRKSTARR
+363 SSRKSTSRR
-372 RSADDDDEDD
+372 RSGADDEDD
-382 DDEDGDA
+382 EEEDNDRDA
-389 LPTGPTAEE
+389 PPAGPSAEE

-431 GAENVDVRL
+431 GAENIDIRF

-452 IGAAGLSSAVPL
+452 IGAAGPPAPVAL

-475 PPAAYTKAY
+475 PPSAYSKTY

-493 HAFSSVHAS
+493 HAFSSVHSS

-514 APQVR
+514 SPKVR
-519 SIWVTCAGRILVT
+519 SIWVTCVGRILAT

-537 GLDPHE
+537 GLDPKE
-543 ESVLLRYVS
+543 ESAILRYIS
-552 DMLVDTDERV
+552 DMLVDNDEHV
-562 RLSAVQAIACC
+562 RLAAVQAIGRC

-578 VQRIGSSGS
+578 VQRIGASGS
-587 VNTPGSV
+587 VNTPDSV

-636 TLLGA
+636 MLLGA

-659 LVQQVLYDSLLPLNF
+659 LVQQVLYDSLLPLSY
-674 PPIKDSKSSSNGD
+674 PPIKAKSTTNGD

-695 VPASQVDKGPNHDA
+695 IPASQAEKAPSPDA

-757 VNTRNG
+757 VNAKNG
-763 KEGSGSLSKLIE
+763 KEGSGSLAKLIE
-775 FFAQERPEPLVSNEH
+775 FFARERPEPLVANEH
-790 LWKFAKKNE
+790 LWKFAKKHN
-799 RRWYHLIR
+799 RRCYQLIR
-807 FAISPDSDYTKV
+807 FATNPDSEYKKV
-819 FKAIKELKRR
+819 NNAIKELTK
-829 VGEHP
+829 GIE
-834 GHSPILT
+834 SPAILT
-841 TILPIVYQASVLV
+841 TILPIIYQASVLV
-854 YNKSHVPTIVDISRT
+854 YSKSHVPTIVDISRT
-869 ESRGLGSPAHEVLK
+869 EVRGLGSPAHEVLR
-883 EISTQNPEVFKAHV
+883 EISTHNPEVFKAHV
-897 RSLCATLQEQVPSG
+897 RSLCATLQEQVPSK

-941 DFLQAMV
+941 AFLQAMV

-971 EKKDMYVK
+971 EKRDMYVK

-985 VQGFKYGEDGY
+985 VQGFEYGEDGY

-1017 HDDILEIAIEKVLLQ
+1017 HDNIMEIAIQKVLLQ
-1032 VRTKASEDDV
+1032 VRTKAGPDDV
-1042 AWQEQPDDECEAK
+1042 EWQEEPDDECEAK

-1076 EMEIVVTELALP
+1076 EMETVVKEQAVP
-1088 VFKLLHRIV
+1088 VFKLLQRIV
-1097 EKNGELSKSQ
+1097 DKDGELSKTQ
-1107 EVQTPKP
+1107 NETPKP

-1123 ALLLLKLC
+1123 AILLLKLC

-1143 KNFNRLALI
+1143 KQFNRLIVI
-1152 AQDTLVEVRSAFV
+1152 AQDALPEVREAFV
-1165 DAVKKYLGQ
+1165 DAIKKYLGQ

-1184 VFVYAFEPSAVIKT
+1184 VFVYAFEPNGVIKN

-1205 GRAAA
+1205 GRAAT
-1210 FAKSNETVME
+1210 FAKANETVME
-1220 ATFARFLSLLAH
+1220 ATFARFISLLAH
-1232 HPDFSLNAEHMQDFV
+1232 HPDFSTELKDLKDSVDYM
-1247 AYIMFYLKAVA
+1247 MFYLKAVA
-1258 TPANINLI
+1258 TPTNITLI
-1266 YHVAQRMKSIRDG
+1266 YHIAQRMKSVKDG
-1279 IDGEKSENLYCLSD
+1279 IDETKSENLYCLSD
-1293 IAQAVIRRYQELQG
+1293 IAQAVIRRHQELQG
-1307 WSLSTWTGKLRL
+1307 WSLSVWSGKLRL
-1319 PVGLFASLPNH
+1319 PVGLFAALPSH
-1330 AVAQEI
+1330 AIAQQI
-1336 SEKQYAPESLM
+1336 AEKQYAPEELM
-1347 ENIEDLVKDSLRTK
+1347 EQIEDLVRDRLRTK
-1361 KRKSEN
+1361 KRKSEGTN
-1367 TTNPAKKRARASE
+1367 TQAKKRARASE
-1380 GKSSKATSNKK
+1380 GKAAKSTSSKKI
-1391 VKSVKTPKKRRAS
+1391 KSVKTPKKKSS
-1404 NATAPASEIRRSSR
+1404 NAASVPASEIRRSSR
-1418 KSGAKSYMEE
+1418 KSGAKSYLENSDSDEADGPDDAEEDDSDDDE
-1428 SDDEEEEE
+1428 SDAEDQEQDEEMEDAEKQEPEAVVGSEEPEQETTEPEAAEPEE
-1436 EEAGDVDE
+1436 EEA
-1444 DDSSEEGSGAED
+1444 
-1456 EEMKDVEERG
+1456 
-1466 KAGAESEEEQHES
+1466 
-1479 VEPEESSPPPPPPP
+1479 VEPEEVAEPEEEPSPVP
-1493 PAKSRRSARA
+1493 
-1503 GTTSKKATKPAAT
+1503 TKKRGGRTAAAT
-1516 KPAATKPAATKRSA
+1516 KAKKAAKPATAPT
-1530 RKKKRSSG
+1530 RSSRRKRNG
-1538 PASDSE
+1538 AAKGSDSE
-1544 LSEAPSDMNEE
+1544 LSDAPSDME